1 LTISRNFNSIKIG
14 LASPEHV
21 KKWSH
26 GEVKKPETINYRTLK
41 PEKDGL
47 FCEKIFGPI
56 KDWECSCGKYKRIR
70 YKGVICDRCGVEVTK
85 SITRR
90 ERMGHIKLASPVSHV
105 WYFKAIPSPLSLL
118 LDIPPRNLEKILY
131 FAPDRRREQL
141 FEVIESDETDLERG
155 DIILEAEYRIHKKYN
170 EKLKAEPVYNINKI
184 KMFSHKTGDVISEE
198 EDQNLQKIFGKIFY
212 QKELLFP
219 VSEEEKPENEE
230 EKEEIE
236 EESRNAKE
244 EAKEELTDNK
254 ETQYRITKIDGLI
267 SETNLKRL
275 EEEKNLSLQAKLST
289 QNIEESCYIVINPGN
304 TSYKTGEIILEVEK
318 LILSNYDP
326 EFKAG
331 IGAEAI
337 KGLLKELTLD
347 KLTLELREELKKTSG
362 QKMKKI
368 IKRLQIVEAFRKSHC
383 KPEWMILEIIP
394 VIPPDLRPMVQLEG
408 GRFATSDLNDLYR
421 RVINRNNRLKRLL
434 ELGAPEIIIK
444 NEKRMLQEAVD
455 ALIDNGR
462 RGRAVLGAGN
472 RPLKS
477 LSDMLKGKKGRFRQ
491 NLLGKRVDYSGRSV
505 IVVGPNLKFYQCGL
519 PKKMALELFKP
530 YVMRE
535 LVAQDLAHNIKT
547 AKKIVEKGKPE
558 VWSILKEIVENRPIL
573 LNRAPTLHRLGIQA
587 FKPILVEGNAIQIH
601 PLVCAAFNAD
611 FDGDQMA
618 VHVPLS
624 TEAQAEAEIL
634 MLSSNN
640 ILSPANGLPIAL
652 PSQDII
658 LGCYYLTMRE
668 SGQKGEGKIFGNPNE
683 AIRAY
688 EDGIVDLHA
697 KIKYKIHNSLK
708 GTTVGRIIFNEIFP
722 DDMDFIS
729 LTVTKKSLEKIIS
742 FVYRK
747 YGKEV
752 TVDILDKIKKIG
764 FNFSTSSGISIGVVD
779 LEIPSQKDKILEVTE
794 KEVDKIQEQ
803 YNYGLIMDDEREQK
817 IVNTWTKAAD
827 DVVDAILKNLS
838 KFNPLYIMADSGAR
852 GSKRQIGQLAGMRGL
867 MADPSGKIIE
877 FPIRSN
883 FRDGLSVLEYFISTH
898 GARKGLA
905 DTALR
910 TSKSGYLTR
919 RLVDV
924 AQDAIIREEDCGT
937 SDGIII
943 RAFQDDGNIIE
954 TLEERLVGRITQ
966 EEVLD
971 PKSGEALVELGEEI
985 DEKSAKKISEAGIKE
1000 VKVRSVL
1007 TCRAEHGICAKCYG
1021 KDMATGKLANIGE
1034 AVGVIAAQSIGEPGT
1049 QLTLRT
1055 FHTGGVKISG
1065 EDITLG
1071 LPRVEQLFEVRK
1083 PKKQAVISEING
1095 IVEEIITD
1103 SDDRK
1108 QVVIN
1113 PETSKEDKDSNGEK
1127 KKNYNIPFELRL
1139 TVEKGQ
1145 KIRAGERLTVGFID
1159 PHDIL
1164 KIQGIKAVQEYLLKE
1179 IQAVYRSQGVKIND
1193 KHIETI
1199 IRQIARLNMIYVRSA
1214 RDSELLSG
1222 ELVYISDFEKA
1233 NEKVVEEN
1241 KEINKKNRELLA
1253 NKKTISSL
1261 VNNKIGEVIVKEGEV
1276 ITDKVI
1282 PKIEASDFTALI
1294 VEDKENKQHVIVK
1307 GENSLIERI
1316 TGNILVSGIENNI
1329 QGNGTETYNPNDSKI
1344 KFNEI
1349 IDKEM
1354 AVNIANSDIRTIS
1367 YARPDIYEKI
1377 ENRITAENIINP
1389 EDSQVLVSANKQ
1401 LTSSEVDKII
1411 KVKVDTIK
1419 IWEETKEISIR
1430 DGLVKSIK
1438 DEIIGRPIGEDIK
1451 DPISG
1456 NIIADKD
1463 QIISK
1468 NLIKKILLYKL
1479 SDLPLEDGRYFSL
1492 EGRTLEFLYDKAVG
1506 KIAALDILDPETG
1519 EVIINGGK
1527 KITRNHATEICNR
1540 HLDLI
1545 KVRANNKVTC
1555 INIIENVGFIRR
1567 KKFVAVGMPIIQG
1580 ITQASLSTESFL
1592 SAASFQRTTH
1602 VLTNASIKGK
1612 VDKLYGLKENVIIGN
1627 IVPAGTGLNKY
1638 REIEVDY
1645 SHVEEEKME
1654 EIFKEAEGEQ
1664 EKSEADIFKEEDRG
1678 SKEKISDPTTDQ
1690 ESELNQENRETKDKK
1705 SINNG

>member
-1 LTISRNFNSIKIG
+1 LTILRSFNSIKIG
-14 LASPEHV
+14 LASPDQV

-47 FCEKIFGPI
+47 FCEKIFGPV

-70 YKGVICDRCGVEVTK
+70 YKGVICDRCGVEITK

-141 FEVIESDETDLERG
+141 FEVIESGETGLEKG
-155 DIILEAEYRIHKKYN
+155 EIILEVEYRIHKKYN
-170 EKLKAEPVYNINKI
+170 EKLKAEPIYNINKI
-184 KMFSHKTGDVISEE
+184 KMLSHKIGDVISEE

-219 VSEEEKPENEE
+219 ISEEEKSENEE
-230 EKEEIE
+230 EKEE
-236 EESRNAKE
+236 AKE
-244 EAKEELTDNK
+244 EIKKAKDEDKREVIDNK
-254 ETQYRITKIDGLI
+254 EIQYRITKIDGLI
-267 SETNLKRL
+267 SETNLKKL
-275 EEEKNLSLQAKLST
+275 EEEKELSLQSKLAT
-289 QNIEESCYIVINPGN
+289 QNIEESCYIVIHSGN
-304 TSYKTGEIILEVEK
+304 STYERGEMILEVEK
-318 LILSNYDP
+318 LLLSHYDP
-326 EFKAG
+326 EFKAS

-337 KGLLKELTLD
+337 KDLLKELTLD

-362 QKMKKI
+362 QKTKKI

-383 KPEWMILEIIP
+383 KPEWMILETIP

-477 LSDMLKGKKGRFRQ
+477 LSDLLKGKKGRFRQ

-505 IVVGPNLKFYQCGL
+505 IVVGPNLKFHQCGL

-535 LVAQDLAHNIKT
+535 LVSQDLAHNIKT

-558 VWSILKEIVENRPIL
+558 VWSILKEIVEDRPIL

-587 FKPILVEGNAIQIH
+587 FKPVLVEGNAIQIH

-618 VHVPLS
+618 VHIPLS
-624 TEAQAEAEIL
+624 MEAQAEAEIL

-668 SGQKGEGKIFGNPNE
+668 SGKKGEGSIFGNPNE

-688 EDGIVDLHA
+688 EDGFIELHA
-697 KIKYKIHNSLK
+697 KIKYKTQNSIK
-708 GTTVGRIIFNEIFP
+708 ETSTGRIIFNEIFP
-722 DDMDFIS
+722 DDMDFIN
-729 LTVTKKSLEKIIS
+729 LTITKKSLEKIIS
-742 FVYRK
+742 FIYRK

-752 TVDILDKIKKIG
+752 TVDILDKIKKLG
-764 FNFSTSSGISIGVVD
+764 FNFATSSGISISVVD
-779 LEIPSQKDKILEVTE
+779 LEIPSQKDKILEMTE

-817 IVNTWTKAAD
+817 IVNAWTKAAD
-827 DVVDAILKNLS
+827 EVVNAILKNLN

-924 AQDAIIREEDCGT
+924 AQDAIIREEDCNT

-943 RAFQDDGNIIE
+943 RAFQDDGNVIE
-954 TLEERLVGRITQ
+954 TLEERLIGRITQ
-966 EEVLD
+966 EEVID
-971 PKSGEALVELGEEI
+971 SKTGEVLVELGEEI

-1007 TCRAEHGICAKCYG
+1007 TCRAEHGLCAKCYG
-1021 KDMATGKLANIGE
+1021 KDMASGKLVNIGE

-1095 IVEEIITD
+1095 IVEEIINS
-1103 SDDRK
+1103 SDNKK

-1113 PETSKEDKDSNGEK
+1113 PETLKENKDSNGK
-1127 KKNYNIPFELRL
+1127 KIYNIPPELRL

-1145 KIRAGERLTVGFID
+1145 KIKAGERLTVGFID

-1193 KHIETI
+1193 KHVETI

-1241 KEINKKNRELLA
+1241 KEINKKNRELLVD
-1253 NKKTISSL
+1253 KKTISSL
-1261 VNNKIGEVIVKEGEV
+1261 VNIKTGEVIVKEGEV
-1276 ITDKVI
+1276 IASKII
-1282 PKIEASDFTALI
+1282 PRIETSDFTTLI
-1294 VEDKENKQHVIVK
+1294 VEDQENKQYIIVK
-1307 GENSLIERI
+1307 GENFFIEKI
-1316 TGNILVSGIENNI
+1316 TGNVLVNGIKNNI
-1329 QGNGTETYNPNDSKI
+1329 QDDSAETYNLNNPKL
-1344 KFNEI
+1344 KYNEI
-1349 IDKEM
+1349 IDKET

-1367 YARPDIYEKI
+1367 YARPDIYENI
-1377 ENRITAENIINP
+1377 ESKITAEDIINP
-1389 EDSQVLVSANKQ
+1389 EGSQVIVSANKQ

-1411 KVKVDTIK
+1411 KAKVDRIK
-1419 IWEETKEISIR
+1419 IWEEIKEISIR
-1430 DGLVKSIK
+1430 DGLIKSIK

-1456 NIIADKD
+1456 NIIAEKD

-1479 SDLPLEDGRYFSL
+1479 SDLPLEDGRYLSL
-1492 EGRTLEFLYDKAVG
+1492 EGRTLELLYDKAVG
-1506 KIAALDILDPETG
+1506 KVAALDILDPETG

-1527 KITRNHATEICNR
+1527 KITKSHVTEICNR
-1540 HLDLI
+1540 HIDLI
-1545 KVRANNKVTC
+1545 KVRANNKTV
-1555 INIIENVGFIRR
+1555 NIDIVENVGFIRR
-1567 KKFVAVGMPIIQG
+1567 KKLVAVGMPIIQG

-1612 VDKLYGLKENVIIGN
+1612 IDKLYGLKENVIIGS
-1627 IVPAGTGLNKY
+1627 IIPAGTGLNKY
-1638 REIEVDY
+1638 EEIEVDY
-1645 SHVEEEKME
+1645 SHEEVEKMQ
-1654 EIFKEAEGEQ
+1654 EIFKKAEGEQ
-1664 EKSEADIFKEEDRG
+1664 NKNEIGIFKEEDEG
-1678 SKEKISDPTTDQ
+1678 DKEKISDYITDQ
-1690 ESELNQENRETKDKK
+1690 EPE
-1705 SINNG
+1705 IN

>member
-1 LTISRNFNSIKIG
+1 LTILKSFNSIKIG
-14 LASPEHV
+14 LASPEQV

-26 GEVKKPETINYRTLK
+26 GEVKKPETINYRTLR

-47 FCEKIFGPI
+47 FCERIFGPV

-118 LDIPPRNLEKILY
+118 LDISPRNLEKILY
-131 FAPDRRREQL
+131 YAPDRRREQL
-141 FEVIESDETDLERG
+141 FEVIEKDNTDLEKG

-170 EKLKAEPVYNINKI
+170 GNFNAEPVYNINKVKI
-184 KMFSHKTGDVISEE
+184 FSHKIGDVISEE
-198 EDQNLQKIFGKIFY
+198 EDQDLQKIFGKIFY

-219 VSEEEKPENEE
+219 ANKEEESDEGEA
-230 EKEEIE
+230 EKEEVEEGIKEIKE
-236 EESRNAKE
+236 EEVESKE
-244 EAKEELTDNK
+244 A
-254 ETQYRITKIDGLI
+254 QYRITKINGLI

-275 EEEKNLSLQAKLST
+275 EEEKNLSLRAKLAT
-289 QNIEESCYIVINPGN
+289 QNIEESCYIVIHPGS
-304 TSYKTGEIILEVEK
+304 TPYKRGEIILEIEK
-318 LILSNYDP
+318 LLLSNYDP

-337 KGLLKELTLD
+337 KELLKELTLD
-347 KLTLELREELKKTSG
+347 KLTLELREELKKTTG
-362 QKMKKI
+362 QKTKKI
-368 IKRLQIVEAFRKSHC
+368 IKRLQIVEAFRKSNC
-383 KPEWMILEIIP
+383 KPEWMVLEIIP

-462 RGRAVLGAGN
+462 RGRAVLGTGN

-505 IVVGPNLKFYQCGL
+505 IVAGPNLKFYQCGL

-535 LVAQDLAHNIKT
+535 LVAKDLAHNIKT

-558 VWSILKEIVENRPIL
+558 VWSILKDIVEDHPVL

-587 FKPILVEGNAIQIH
+587 FKPVLVEGNAIQIH
-601 PLVCAAFNAD
+601 PLVCSAFNAD

-624 TEAQAEAEIL
+624 PEAQAEAEIL

-668 SGQKGEGKIFGNPNE
+668 SEQKGEGKIFGNFDE

-688 EDGIVDLHA
+688 EDGFIDLHA
-697 KIKYKIHNSLK
+697 KIKCKIHNSLK
-708 GTTVGRIIFNEIFP
+708 STTAGRIIFNEIFP
-722 DDMDFIS
+722 DGMDFIN
-729 LTVTKKSLEKIIS
+729 LTITKKSLEKIIS

-747 YGKEV
+747 YGKEI
-752 TVDILDKIKKIG
+752 TVDILDKIKKLG
-764 FNFSTSSGISIGVVD
+764 FNFATSSGISIGIVD
-779 LEIPSQKDKILEVTE
+779 LEIPSQKDEILEVAE

-817 IVNTWTKAAD
+817 IVNAWTQAAN
-827 DVVDAILKNLS
+827 DVVDAILKNLD

-943 RAFQDDGNIIE
+943 RAFQDDGNVIE

-966 EEVLD
+966 EEVID
-971 PKSGEALVELGEEI
+971 PKTGEVLVGLGEEI
-985 DEKSAKKISEAGIKE
+985 DERSAKKISETGIKE

-1007 TCRAEHGICAKCYG
+1007 TCRAEHGICVKCYG
-1021 KDMATGKLANIGE
+1021 KDMATGKLVNIGE

-1055 FHTGGVKISG
+1055 FHTGGVKITG

-1095 IVEEIITD
+1095 IVEEIITENNYK
-1103 SDDRK
+1103 K

-1113 PETSKEDKDSNGEK
+1113 PETSKENKNPVEEK
-1127 KKNYNIPFELRL
+1127 KKIYNVSPDLRL
-1139 TVEKGQ
+1139 IVEKGQ
-1145 KIRAGERLTVGFID
+1145 KVKAGERLTVGFID

-1179 IQAVYRSQGVKIND
+1179 IQAVYRSQGVKISD

-1222 ELVYISDFEKA
+1222 ELVYVSDFEKA
-1233 NEKVVEEN
+1233 NKKVVEEN
-1241 KEINKKNRELLA
+1241 EEISKKNRELLE
-1253 NKKTISSL
+1253 NKKTIFSV
-1261 VNNKIGEVIVKEGEV
+1261 VNAKTGEVIVKEGEV
-1276 ITDKVI
+1276 ITNKVI
-1282 PKIEASDFTALI
+1282 PKIETSDFTALV
-1294 VEDKENKQHVIVK
+1294 VEDQESKQFTIVK
-1307 GENSLIERI
+1307 GENLFIERI
-1316 TGNILVSGIENNI
+1316 TGNILVGEIKDNN
-1329 QGNGTETYNPNDSKI
+1329 QKNNTEVDSLSDSNI
-1344 KFNEI
+1344 KFNEVI
-1349 IDKEM
+1349 SKEM
-1354 AVNIANSDIRTIS
+1354 GVEIANSDIRIIS
-1367 YARPDIYEKI
+1367 CAKPDIYEKI
-1377 ENRITAENIINP
+1377 KDRITAADIINP

-1401 LTSSEVDKII
+1401 LTSLEVGKIKKTKVDRI
-1411 KVKVDTIK
+1411 KV
-1419 IWEETKEISIR
+1419 WEEIKEISVR
-1430 DGLVKSIK
+1430 DGLIKLIK
-1438 DEIIGRPIGEDIK
+1438 DEIVGRSIGEDIK

-1456 NIIADKD
+1456 NIIAAKD

-1479 SDLPLEDGRYFSL
+1479 SELPLEDGRYFSL
-1492 EGRTLEFLYDKAVG
+1492 EGRTLEFLYDNAVG
-1506 KIAALDILDPETG
+1506 KVAALDILDPETG

-1527 KITRNHATEICNR
+1527 KITRDDATEICNR

-1545 KVRANNKVTC
+1545 KVRANNKIAC
-1555 INIIENVGFIRR
+1555 INIIENVGFIKR

-1627 IVPAGTGLNKY
+1627 IIPAGTGLDRY

-1645 SHVEEEKME
+1645 SHEEEEKVE
-1654 EIFKEAEGEQ
+1654 EIFKQAEGEQ
-1664 EKSEADIFKEEDRG
+1664 EKKEINIFKEEDEG
-1678 SKEKISDPTTDQ
+1678 SKEKISDQITDQ
-1690 ESELNQENRETKDKK
+1690 EQELN
-1705 SINNG
+1705 

>member
-1 LTISRNFNSIKIG
+1 LGNSGNFNSIKIG
-14 LASPEHV
+14 LASPEEI
-21 KKWSH
+21 KRWSY

-47 FCEKIFGPI
+47 FCERIFGPV

-90 ERMGHIKLASPVSHV
+90 ERMGHIDLASPVSHI

-118 LDIPPRNLEKILY
+118 LDISPRNLEKILY
-131 FAPDRRREQL
+131 FAPERKREQL
-141 FEVIESDETDLERG
+141 YEVIEADGSGLEKG
-155 DIILEAEYRIHKKYN
+155 DIILDLEYQIHKKYN
-170 EKLKAEPVYNINKI
+170 ERLVAEPVYQVNKLKIFPYKVGNI
-184 KMFSHKTGDVISEE
+184 ISEKD
-198 EDQNLQKIFGKIFY
+198 DQKLRTKFGGIFY
-212 QKELLFP
+212 QRELVFPAAKEENEIDKIIEGEDVENKEEILED
-219 VSEEEKPENEE
+219 SEKKYRIIKIVGLISASNLNKIENEE
-230 EKEEIE
+230 
-236 EESRNAKE
+236 
-244 EAKEELTDNK
+244 
-254 ETQYRITKIDGLI
+254 G
-267 SETNLKRL
+267 
-275 EEEKNLSLQAKLST
+275 LSLQAKVAN
-289 QNIEESCYIVINPGN
+289 QNIEESCYIVIDPGK
-304 TSYKTGEIILEVEK
+304 TSHKRGDIILEVEK
-318 LILSNYDP
+318 NLLERYDP

-331 IGAEAI
+331 IGAGAI
-337 KGLLKELTLD
+337 KELLKGINLD
-347 KLTLELREELKKTSG
+347 KLALELREGLKKSSG

-368 IKRLQIVEAFRKSHC
+368 IKRLQIVEAFRISNC
-383 KPEWMILEIIP
+383 KPEWMILDVIP

-505 IVVGPNLKFYQCGL
+505 IVAGPDLKFYQCGL

-535 LVAQDLAHNIKT
+535 LVARDLAHNIKT
-547 AKKIVEKGKPE
+547 AKKMVEKERPE
-558 VWSILKEIVENRPIL
+558 VWSILKDITEEHPVL

-587 FKPILVEGNAIQIH
+587 FKPVLVEGNAIQIH

-618 VHVPLS
+618 IHIPLS
-624 TEAQAEAEIL
+624 SEAQAEAQIL

-668 SGQKGEGKIFGNPNE
+668 SGKKGEGKIFANYDE
-683 AIRAY
+683 IIRAY
-688 EDGIVDLHA
+688 DEGIIDLHA
-697 KIKYKIHNSLK
+697 KVKCRVQNSLK
-708 GTTVGRIIFNEIFP
+708 DTTAGRVIFNEVLP
-722 DDMDFIS
+722 DDMDFVN
-729 LTVTKKSLEKIIS
+729 LTINKKSLEKIIS
-742 FVYRK
+742 FIYRK
-747 YGKEV
+747 YGKKV
-752 TVDILDKIKKIG
+752 TVEVLDKIKKLG
-764 FNFSTSSGISIGVVD
+764 FNFSTSSGMSIGVVD
-779 LEIPSQKDKILEVTE
+779 LEIPSEKTKILEEAE

-803 YNYGLIMDDEREQK
+803 YNYGLIMEDEREQK
-817 IVNTWTKAAD
+817 IINAWTKASNE
-827 DVVDAILKNLS
+827 VVDAILKNLT

-924 AQDAIIREEDCGT
+924 AQDVIVRELDCGT
-937 SDGIII
+937 TDGIII
-943 RAFQDDGNIIE
+943 RAFQEDGNIIE
-954 TLEERLVGRITQ
+954 SLSERLVGRIVQ
-966 EEVLD
+966 EDVIEPKTGKVLV
-971 PKSGEALVELGEEI
+971 KIGEEI
-985 DEKSAKKISEAGIKE
+985 DEEKAKKISDAGIKE

-1007 TCRAEHGICAKCYG
+1007 TCMAKHGVCAKCYG
-1021 KDMATGKLANIGE
+1021 KDMATGELVNIGE

-1055 FHTGGVKISG
+1055 FHTGGIKITG

-1095 IVEEIITD
+1095 KVDGIIKEND
-1103 SDDRK
+1103 GRK
-1108 QVVIN
+1108 KVVIS
-1113 PETSKEDKDSNGEK
+1113 PESSEVNLNSSEEK
-1127 KKNYNIPFELRL
+1127 KKTYYIPADLRII
-1139 TVEKGQ
+1139 VENGQ
-1145 KIRAGERLTVGFID
+1145 KVKAGERLTVGFID
-1159 PHDIL
+1159 PHEIL

-1179 IQAVYRSQGVKIND
+1179 IQAVYRSQGVNIND

-1199 IRQIARLNMIYVRSA
+1199 IRQIARLNMIYIRSA

-1222 ELVYISDFEKA
+1222 ELVYVSDFEKA
-1233 NEKVVEEN
+1233 NKKVMEDNKKIIDKNKELLEN
-1241 KEINKKNRELLA
+1241 KKLISPLINI
-1253 NKKTISSL
+1253 KT
-1261 VNNKIGEVIVKEGEV
+1261 GEVIVKEGEV
-1276 ITDKVI
+1276 IDSKII
-1282 PKIEASDFTALI
+1282 PKIEAAEFNELYMVDQ
-1294 VEDKENKQHVIVK
+1294 ENKKYTILK
-1307 GENSLIERI
+1307 GENSFIERI
-1316 TGNILVSGIENNI
+1316 MGSILVDKIEEHIQDESVRNEQNSHNIKTNNGVI
-1329 QGNGTETYNPNDSKI
+1329 N
-1344 KFNEI
+1344 NEI
-1349 IDKEM
+1349 ALSI
-1354 AVNIANSDIRTIS
+1354 VNNDIRLINCI
-1367 YARPDIYEKI
+1367 RPGIYE
-1377 ENRITAENIINP
+1377 ELEGRIVAEDIIDP
-1389 EDSQVLVSANKQ
+1389 EDGQIIVSKNKQ
-1401 LTSSEVDKII
+1401 LDSSDIDKII
-1411 KVKVDTIK
+1411 HAKINEIKVWQEI
-1419 IWEETKEISIR
+1419 KEISIR
-1430 DGLVKSIK
+1430 DGLIKLLK
-1438 DEIIGRPIGEDIK
+1438 DEIIGQPIGEDFV
-1451 DPISG
+1451 DPVSG
-1456 NIIADKD
+1456 NVIATKG
-1463 QIISK
+1463 QPISK
-1468 NLIKKILLYKL
+1468 NLIKKTL
-1479 SDLPLEDGRYFSL
+1479 SAKISDIPLEDGRYFSL
-1492 EGRTLEFLYDKAVG
+1492 EGRILEFIYKNVVG
-1506 KIAALDILDPETG
+1506 KIAALDIIDTDSG
-1519 EVIINGGK
+1519 NVIIKAGK
-1527 KITRNHATEICNR
+1527 KIDQNDATEICEKYIN
-1540 HLDLI
+1540 LI
-1545 KVRANNKVTC
+1545 CVRKNEKRIAV
-1555 INIIENVGFIRR
+1555 NIVENIGFIRR
-1567 KKFVAVGMPIIQG
+1567 KKLPAIGVPIIQG

-1612 VDKLYGLKENVIIGN
+1612 EDRLYGLKENVIIGN
-1627 IVPAGTGLNKY
+1627 IIPAGTGLNMYNKIDIDFP
-1638 REIEVDY
+1638 R
-1645 SHVEEEKME
+1645 EEEKVE
-1654 EIFKEAEGEQ
+1654 EIFKDINKGQ
-1664 EKSEADIFKEEDRG
+1664 EEKEVDIFK
-1678 SKEKISDPTTDQ
+1678 KEKEDEETIATDKSDKKL
-1690 ESELNQENRETKDKK
+1690 ESNLENKETKNEK
-1705 SINNG
+1705 SSD

>member
-1 LTISRNFNSIKIG
+1 LGISGNFKSIKIG
-14 LASPEHV
+14 LVSPEEIR
-21 KKWSH
+21 KWSH

-47 FCEKIFGPI
+47 FCERIFGPV

-70 YKGVICDRCGVEVTK
+70 YKGVICDRCGVEITK

-90 ERMGHIKLASPVSHV
+90 ERMGHIELASPVSHV

-118 LDIPPRNLEKILY
+118 LDVPPRNLEKIFY

-141 FEVIESDETDLERG
+141 FEVVESDNTGLEKG
-155 DIILEAEYRIHKKYN
+155 DIILDLEYRIHKKYN
-170 EKLKAEPVYNINKI
+170 EKLKAEPVYHINKI
-184 KMFSHKTGDVISEE
+184 KIFPHKIGDLILAE
-198 EDQNLQKIFGKIFY
+198 EDQELQKKFGKVFY
-212 QKELLFP
+212 QKELLFT
-219 VSEEEKPENEE
+219 VEEGEIKTEEIIEETVEEKKEVKKETLEN
-230 EKEEIE
+230 K
-236 EESRNAKE
+236 
-244 EAKEELTDNK
+244 EAK
-254 ETQYRITKIDGLI
+254 YRITKIDGLI
-267 SETNLKRL
+267 SESNLNRL
-275 EEEKNLSLQAKLST
+275 EEEQSLSLQAKLDT
-289 QNIEESCYIVINPGN
+289 QNIEESCYIVIHPGN
-304 TSYKTGEIILEVEK
+304 TSYKRGEIILELENT
-318 LILSNYDP
+318 LLSHYDS

-337 KGLLKELTLD
+337 KELLQELNLD
-347 KLTLELREELKKTSG
+347 KLALVLREELKKSSG
-362 QKMKKI
+362 QKMKKF
-368 IKRLQIVEAFRKSHC
+368 IKRLQIVEAFRKSNY
-383 KPEWMILEIIP
+383 KPDWMILDVIP

-434 ELGAPEIIIK
+434 EIGAPEIIIK

-535 LVAQDLAHNIKT
+535 LVTQDLAHNIKT
-547 AKKIVEKGKPE
+547 AKKIVEKEKPE
-558 VWSILKEIVENRPIL
+558 VWSILEDIIKEHPIL

-587 FKPILVEGNAIQIH
+587 FKPVLVEGNAIQIH

-624 TEAQAEAEIL
+624 QEAQAEAEVL

-640 ILSPANGLPIAL
+640 ILSPANGSPIAL

-658 LGCYYLTMRE
+658 LGCYYLTMRG
-668 SGQKGEGKIFGNPNE
+668 SGEKGEGKIFGNSNE

-688 EDGIVDLHA
+688 EDGIVGLHA
-697 KIKYKIHNSLK
+697 KIKYRLHNSLK
-708 GTTVGRIIFNEIFP
+708 DTTIGRIIFNEVLP
-722 DDMDFIS
+722 KDMEFVN
-729 LTVTKKSLEKIIS
+729 LTINKKSVEKIIS
-742 FVYRK
+742 FIYRK
-747 YGKEV
+747 YGAEL
-752 TVDILDKIKKIG
+752 TVESLDKIKQLG
-764 FNFSTSSGISIGVVD
+764 FNFATSSGISIGVVD
-779 LEIPSQKDKILEVTE
+779 LEIPSEKNKILEAAE

-817 IVNTWTKAAD
+817 IINAWTKAANE
-827 DVVDAILKNLS
+827 VVDAILRNLS

-937 SDGIII
+937 NDGIII
-943 RAFQDDGNIIE
+943 RAFQEDGNIIE
-954 TLEERLVGRITQ
+954 TLEERLVGRIVQ
-966 EEVLD
+966 EDVID
-971 PKSGEALVELGEEI
+971 PKTEKVLIKLGEEI
-985 DEKSAKKISEAGIKE
+985 DEEQTKKIVEAGIKE

-1007 TCRAEHGICAKCYG
+1007 TCRAEHGVCAKCYG
-1021 KDMATGKLANIGE
+1021 KDMATGKLVNIGE

-1055 FHTGGVKISG
+1055 FHTGGVKITG

-1071 LPRVEQLFEVRK
+1071 LPRVEQLFEVRR
-1083 PKKQAVISEING
+1083 PKKQAIISEING
-1095 IVEEIITD
+1095 VVEEIVNENNN
-1103 SDDRK
+1103 RK
-1108 QVVIN
+1108 RVVIN
-1113 PETSKEDKDSNGEK
+1113 PEIPKEDKAITEEK
-1127 KKNYNIPFELRL
+1127 NKIYNIPPDLRL
-1139 TVEKGQ
+1139 IVEKGQ
-1145 KIRAGERLTVGFID
+1145 KVSAGERLTIGFVD
-1159 PHDIL
+1159 PHEIL

-1179 IQAVYRSQGVKIND
+1179 VQAVYRSQGVNIND

-1233 NEKVVEEN
+1233 NRKVAEQN
-1241 KEINKKNRELLA
+1241 KEVAKQNRELLE
-1253 NKKTISSL
+1253 NKKAISSL
-1261 VNNKIGEVIVKEGEV
+1261 INNKTEEVLVKKGEI
-1276 ITDKVI
+1276 ITNKII
-1282 PKIEASDFTALI
+1282 PKIETNQFITLM
-1294 VEDKENKQHVIVK
+1294 VEDQENKKYAIVR
-1307 GENSLIERI
+1307 GEDSFIERI
-1316 TGNILVSGIENNI
+1316 TDNILIDVIKDNIKAGMEIDTLGDYKINVNKIISKETAIDIADSGIRMI
-1329 QGNGTETYNPNDSKI
+1329 SCIRPN
-1344 KFNEI
+1344 
-1349 IDKEM
+1349 
-1354 AVNIANSDIRTIS
+1354 
-1367 YARPDIYEKI
+1367 IYEKM
-1377 ENRITAENIINP
+1377 EGRIIAENIIDP
-1389 EDSQVLVSANKQ
+1389 ENSQILLSENKQ
-1401 LTSSEVDKII
+1401 LTSSEIDKII
-1411 KVKVDTIK
+1411 KAKVNEIK
-1419 IWEETKEISIR
+1419 LWEEVKEISIK
-1430 DGLVKSIK
+1430 DGLIKLVK
-1438 DEIIGRPIGEDIK
+1438 DEIIGQPIAQDIK
-1451 DPISG
+1451 DPVTG
-1456 NIIADKD
+1456 NIIAAKG

-1468 NLIKKILLYKL
+1468 NLIKKVLLAKL

-1492 EGRTLEFLYDKAVG
+1492 EGRTLEFIYDKVAG

-1519 EVIINGGK
+1519 KIIISAGK
-1527 KITRNHATEICNR
+1527 KITKNDATEICSK

-1545 KVRANNKVTC
+1545 RVRTNNKATC
-1555 INIIENVGFIRR
+1555 FDIIENVGFIRR
-1567 KKFVAVGMPIIQG
+1567 KKFPAVGMPIIQG

-1592 SAASFQRTTH
+1592 SAASFQRTIH

-1612 VDKLYGLKENVIIGN
+1612 EDKLYGLKENVIIGN
-1627 IVPAGTGLNKY
+1627 IIPAGTGLNKY
-1638 REIEVDY
+1638 GGIEVDFL
-1645 SHVEEEKME
+1645 HEEEEKVE
-1654 EIFKEAEGEQ
+1654 GIFKEVEREQ
-1664 EKSEADIFKEEDRG
+1664 KGKEVNIFKEKNEDN
-1678 SKEKISDPTTDQ
+1678 KEQIT
-1690 ESELNQENRETKDKK
+1690 NN
-1705 SINNG
+1705 SIIQGP

>member
-1 LTISRNFNSIKIG
+1 LGISGNFKSIKIG
-14 LASPEHV
+14 LVSPEEIR
-21 KKWSH
+21 KWSH

-47 FCEKIFGPI
+47 FCERIFGPV

-70 YKGVICDRCGVEVTK
+70 YKGVICDRCGVEITK

-90 ERMGHIKLASPVSHV
+90 ERMGHIELASPVSHV

-118 LDIPPRNLEKILY
+118 LDVPPRNLEKIFY

-141 FEVIESDETDLERG
+141 FEVVESDNTGLEKG
-155 DIILEAEYRIHKKYN
+155 DIILDLEYRIHKKYN
-170 EKLKAEPVYNINKI
+170 EKLKAEPVYHINKI
-184 KMFSHKTGDVISEE
+184 KIFPHKIGDLILAE
-198 EDQNLQKIFGKIFY
+198 EDQELQKKFGKVFY
-212 QKELLFP
+212 QKELLFT
-219 VSEEEKPENEE
+219 VEEGEIKTEEIIEETVEEKKEVKKETLEN
-230 EKEEIE
+230 K
-236 EESRNAKE
+236 
-244 EAKEELTDNK
+244 EAK
-254 ETQYRITKIDGLI
+254 YRITKIDGLI
-267 SETNLKRL
+267 SESNLNRL
-275 EEEKNLSLQAKLST
+275 EEEQSLSLQAKLDT
-289 QNIEESCYIVINPGN
+289 QNIEESCYIVIHPGN
-304 TSYKTGEIILEVEK
+304 TSYKRGEIILELENT
-318 LILSNYDP
+318 LLSHYDS

-337 KGLLKELTLD
+337 KELLQELNLD
-347 KLTLELREELKKTSG
+347 KLALVLREELKKSSG
-362 QKMKKI
+362 QKMKKF
-368 IKRLQIVEAFRKSHC
+368 IKRLQIVEAFRKSNY
-383 KPEWMILEIIP
+383 KPDWMILDVIP

-434 ELGAPEIIIK
+434 EIGAPEIIIK

-535 LVAQDLAHNIKT
+535 LVTQDLAHNIKT
-547 AKKIVEKGKPE
+547 AKKIVEKEKPE
-558 VWSILKEIVENRPIL
+558 VWSILEDIIKEHPIL

-587 FKPILVEGNAIQIH
+587 FKPVLVEGNAIQIH

-624 TEAQAEAEIL
+624 QEAQAEAEVL

-640 ILSPANGLPIAL
+640 ILSPANGSPIAL

-658 LGCYYLTMRE
+658 LGCYYLTMRG
-668 SGQKGEGKIFGNPNE
+668 SGEKGEGKIFGNSNE

-688 EDGIVDLHA
+688 EDGIVGLHA
-697 KIKYKIHNSLK
+697 KIKYRLHNSLK
-708 GTTVGRIIFNEIFP
+708 DTTIGRIIFNEVLP
-722 DDMDFIS
+722 KDMEFVN
-729 LTVTKKSLEKIIS
+729 LTINKKSVEKIIS
-742 FVYRK
+742 FIYRK
-747 YGKEV
+747 YGAEL
-752 TVDILDKIKKIG
+752 TVESLDKIKQLG
-764 FNFSTSSGISIGVVD
+764 FNFATSSGISIGVVD
-779 LEIPSQKDKILEVTE
+779 LEIPSEKNKILEVAE

-817 IVNTWTKAAD
+817 IINAWTKAANE
-827 DVVDAILKNLS
+827 VVDAILRNLS

-937 SDGIII
+937 NDGIII
-943 RAFQDDGNIIE
+943 RAFQEDGNIIE
-954 TLEERLVGRITQ
+954 TLEERLVGRIVQ
-966 EEVLD
+966 EDVID
-971 PKSGEALVELGEEI
+971 PKTEKVLIKLGEEI
-985 DEKSAKKISEAGIKE
+985 DEEQTKKIVEAGIKE

-1007 TCRAEHGICAKCYG
+1007 TCRAEHGVCAKCYG
-1021 KDMATGKLANIGE
+1021 KDMATGKLVNIGE

-1055 FHTGGVKISG
+1055 FHTGGVKITG

-1071 LPRVEQLFEVRK
+1071 LPRVEQLFEVRR
-1083 PKKQAVISEING
+1083 PKKQAIISEING
-1095 IVEEIITD
+1095 VVEEIVNENNN
-1103 SDDRK
+1103 RK
-1108 QVVIN
+1108 RVVIN
-1113 PETSKEDKDSNGEK
+1113 PEIPKEDKAITEEK
-1127 KKNYNIPFELRL
+1127 NKIYNIPPDLRL
-1139 TVEKGQ
+1139 IVEKGQ
-1145 KIRAGERLTVGFID
+1145 KVSAGERLTIGFVD
-1159 PHDIL
+1159 PHEIL

-1179 IQAVYRSQGVKIND
+1179 VQAVYRSQGVNIND

-1233 NEKVVEEN
+1233 NRKVAEQN
-1241 KEINKKNRELLA
+1241 KEVAKQNRELLE
-1253 NKKTISSL
+1253 NKKAISSL
-1261 VNNKIGEVIVKEGEV
+1261 INNKTEEVLVKKGEI
-1276 ITDKVI
+1276 ITNKII
-1282 PKIEASDFTALI
+1282 PKIETNQFITLM
-1294 VEDKENKQHVIVK
+1294 VEDQENKKYAIVR
-1307 GENSLIERI
+1307 GEDSFIERI
-1316 TGNILVSGIENNI
+1316 TDNILIDVIKDNIKAGMEIDTLGDYKINVNKIISKETAIDIADSGIRMI
-1329 QGNGTETYNPNDSKI
+1329 SCIRPN
-1344 KFNEI
+1344 
-1349 IDKEM
+1349 
-1354 AVNIANSDIRTIS
+1354 
-1367 YARPDIYEKI
+1367 IYEKM
-1377 ENRITAENIINP
+1377 EGRIIAENIIDP
-1389 EDSQVLVSANKQ
+1389 ENSQILLSENKQ
-1401 LTSSEVDKII
+1401 LTSSEIDKII
-1411 KVKVDTIK
+1411 KAKVNEIK
-1419 IWEETKEISIR
+1419 LWEEVKEISIK
-1430 DGLVKSIK
+1430 DGLIKLVK
-1438 DEIIGRPIGEDIK
+1438 DEIIGQPIAQDIK
-1451 DPISG
+1451 DPVTG
-1456 NIIADKD
+1456 NIIAAKG

-1468 NLIKKILLYKL
+1468 NLIKKVLLAKL

-1492 EGRTLEFLYDKAVG
+1492 EGRTLEFIYDKVAG

-1519 EVIINGGK
+1519 KIIISAGK
-1527 KITRNHATEICNR
+1527 KITKNDATEICSK

-1545 KVRANNKVTC
+1545 RVRTNNKATC
-1555 INIIENVGFIRR
+1555 FDIIENVGFIRR
-1567 KKFVAVGMPIIQG
+1567 KKFPAVGMPIIQG

-1592 SAASFQRTTH
+1592 SAASFQRTIH

-1612 VDKLYGLKENVIIGN
+1612 EDKLYGLKENVIIGN
-1627 IVPAGTGLNKY
+1627 IIPAGTGLNKY
-1638 REIEVDY
+1638 GGIEVDFL
-1645 SHVEEEKME
+1645 HEEEEKVE
-1654 EIFKEAEGEQ
+1654 GIFKEVEREQ
-1664 EKSEADIFKEEDRG
+1664 KGKEVNIFKEKNEDN
-1678 SKEKISDPTTDQ
+1678 KEQIT
-1690 ESELNQENRETKDKK
+1690 NN
-1705 SINNG
+1705 SIIQGP

>member
-1 LTISRNFNSIKIG
+1 MGISGNFKSIKIG
-14 LASPEHV
+14 LVSPEEIR
-21 KKWSH
+21 KWSH

-47 FCEKIFGPI
+47 FCERIFGPV

-70 YKGVICDRCGVEVTK
+70 YKGVICDRCGVEITK

-90 ERMGHIKLASPVSHV
+90 ERMGHIELASPVSHV

-118 LDIPPRNLEKILY
+118 LDVPPRNLEKIFY

-141 FEVIESDETDLERG
+141 FEVVESDNTGLEKG
-155 DIILEAEYRIHKKYN
+155 DIILDLEYRIHKKYN
-170 EKLKAEPVYNINKI
+170 EKLKAEPVYHINKI
-184 KMFSHKTGDVISEE
+184 KIFPHKIGDLILAE
-198 EDQNLQKIFGKIFY
+198 EDQELQKKFGKVFY
-212 QKELLFP
+212 QKELLFT
-219 VSEEEKPENEE
+219 VEEGEIKTEEIIEETVEEKKEVKKETLEN
-230 EKEEIE
+230 K
-236 EESRNAKE
+236 
-244 EAKEELTDNK
+244 EAK
-254 ETQYRITKIDGLI
+254 YRITKIDGLI
-267 SETNLKRL
+267 SESNLNRL
-275 EEEKNLSLQAKLST
+275 EEEQSLSLQAKLDT
-289 QNIEESCYIVINPGN
+289 QNIEESCYIVIHPGN
-304 TSYKTGEIILEVEK
+304 TSYKRGEIILELENT
-318 LILSNYDP
+318 LLSHYDS

-337 KGLLKELTLD
+337 KELLQELNLD
-347 KLTLELREELKKTSG
+347 KLALVLREELKKSSG
-362 QKMKKI
+362 QKMKKF
-368 IKRLQIVEAFRKSHC
+368 IKRLQIVEAFRKSNY
-383 KPEWMILEIIP
+383 KPDWMILDVIP

-434 ELGAPEIIIK
+434 EIGAPEIIIK

-535 LVAQDLAHNIKT
+535 LVTQDLAHNIKT
-547 AKKIVEKGKPE
+547 AKKIVEKEKPE
-558 VWSILKEIVENRPIL
+558 VWSILEDIIKEHPIL

-587 FKPILVEGNAIQIH
+587 FKPVLVEGNAIQIH

-624 TEAQAEAEIL
+624 QEAQAEAEVL

-640 ILSPANGLPIAL
+640 ILSPANGSPIAL

-658 LGCYYLTMRE
+658 LGCYYLTMRG
-668 SGQKGEGKIFGNPNE
+668 SGEKGEGKIFGNSNE

-688 EDGIVDLHA
+688 EDGIVGLHA
-697 KIKYKIHNSLK
+697 KIKYRLHNSLK
-708 GTTVGRIIFNEIFP
+708 DTTIGRIIFNEVLP
-722 DDMDFIS
+722 KDMEFVN
-729 LTVTKKSLEKIIS
+729 LTINKKSVEKIIS
-742 FVYRK
+742 FIYRK
-747 YGKEV
+747 YGAEL
-752 TVDILDKIKKIG
+752 TVESLDKIKQLG
-764 FNFSTSSGISIGVVD
+764 FNFATSSGISIGVVD
-779 LEIPSQKDKILEVTE
+779 LEIPSEKNKILEAAE

-817 IVNTWTKAAD
+817 IINAWTKAANE
-827 DVVDAILKNLS
+827 VVDAILRNLS

-937 SDGIII
+937 NDGIII
-943 RAFQDDGNIIE
+943 RAFQEDGNIIE
-954 TLEERLVGRITQ
+954 TLEERLVGRIVQ
-966 EEVLD
+966 EDVID
-971 PKSGEALVELGEEI
+971 PKTEKVLIKLGEEI
-985 DEKSAKKISEAGIKE
+985 DEEQTKKIVEAGIKE

-1007 TCRAEHGICAKCYG
+1007 TCRAEHGVCAKCYG
-1021 KDMATGKLANIGE
+1021 KDMATGKLVNIGE

-1055 FHTGGVKISG
+1055 FHTGGVKITG

-1071 LPRVEQLFEVRK
+1071 LPRVEQLFEVRR
-1083 PKKQAVISEING
+1083 PKKQAIISEING
-1095 IVEEIITD
+1095 VVEEIVNENNN
-1103 SDDRK
+1103 RK
-1108 QVVIN
+1108 RVVIN
-1113 PETSKEDKDSNGEK
+1113 PEIPKEDKAITEEK
-1127 KKNYNIPFELRL
+1127 NKIYNIPPDLRL
-1139 TVEKGQ
+1139 IVEKGQ
-1145 KIRAGERLTVGFID
+1145 KVSAGERLTIGFVD
-1159 PHDIL
+1159 PHEIL

-1179 IQAVYRSQGVKIND
+1179 VQAVYRSQGVNIND

-1233 NEKVVEEN
+1233 NRKVAEQN
-1241 KEINKKNRELLA
+1241 KEIAKQNRELLE
-1253 NKKTISSL
+1253 NKKAISSL
-1261 VNNKIGEVIVKEGEV
+1261 INNKTEEVLVKKGEI
-1276 ITDKVI
+1276 ITNKII
-1282 PKIEASDFTALI
+1282 PKIETNQFITLM
-1294 VEDKENKQHVIVK
+1294 VEDQENKKYAIVR
-1307 GENSLIERI
+1307 GEDSFIERI
-1316 TGNILVSGIENNI
+1316 TDNILIDVIKDNIKAGMEIDTLGDYKINVNKIISKETAIDIADSGIRMI
-1329 QGNGTETYNPNDSKI
+1329 SCIRPN
-1344 KFNEI
+1344 
-1349 IDKEM
+1349 
-1354 AVNIANSDIRTIS
+1354 
-1367 YARPDIYEKI
+1367 IYEKM
-1377 ENRITAENIINP
+1377 EGRIIAENIIDP
-1389 EDSQVLVSANKQ
+1389 ENSQILLSENKQ
-1401 LTSSEVDKII
+1401 LTSSEIDKII
-1411 KVKVDTIK
+1411 KAKVNEIK
-1419 IWEETKEISIR
+1419 LWEEVKEISIK
-1430 DGLVKSIK
+1430 DGLIKLVK
-1438 DEIIGRPIGEDIK
+1438 DEIIGQPIAQDIK
-1451 DPISG
+1451 DPVTG
-1456 NIIADKD
+1456 NIIAAKG

-1468 NLIKKILLYKL
+1468 NLIKKVLLAKL

-1492 EGRTLEFLYDKAVG
+1492 EGRTLEFIYDKVAG

-1519 EVIINGGK
+1519 KIIISAGK
-1527 KITRNHATEICNR
+1527 KITKNDATEICSK

-1545 KVRANNKVTC
+1545 RVRTNNKATC
-1555 INIIENVGFIRR
+1555 FDIIENVGFIRR
-1567 KKFVAVGMPIIQG
+1567 KKFSAVGMPIIQG

-1592 SAASFQRTTH
+1592 SAASFQRTIH

-1612 VDKLYGLKENVIIGN
+1612 EDKLYGLKENVIIGN
-1627 IVPAGTGLNKY
+1627 IIPAGTGLNKY
-1638 REIEVDY
+1638 GGIEVDFL
-1645 SHVEEEKME
+1645 HEEEEKVE
-1654 EIFKEAEGEQ
+1654 GIFKEVEREQ
-1664 EKSEADIFKEEDRG
+1664 KGKEVNIFKEKNEDN
-1678 SKEKISDPTTDQ
+1678 KEQIT
-1690 ESELNQENRETKDKK
+1690 NN
-1705 SINNG
+1705 SIIQGP

>member
-1 LTISRNFNSIKIG
+1 LGISGNFKSIKIG
-14 LASPEHV
+14 LVSPEEIR
-21 KKWSH
+21 KWSH

-47 FCEKIFGPI
+47 FCERIFGPV

-70 YKGVICDRCGVEVTK
+70 YKGVICDRCGVEITK

-90 ERMGHIKLASPVSHV
+90 ERMGHIELASPVSHV

-118 LDIPPRNLEKILY
+118 LDVPPRNLEKIFY

-141 FEVIESDETDLERG
+141 FEVVESDNTGLEKG
-155 DIILEAEYRIHKKYN
+155 DIILDLEYRIHKKYN
-170 EKLKAEPVYNINKI
+170 EKLKAEPVYHINKI
-184 KMFSHKTGDVISEE
+184 KIFPHKIGDLILAE
-198 EDQNLQKIFGKIFY
+198 EDQELQKKFGKVFY
-212 QKELLFP
+212 QKELLFT
-219 VSEEEKPENEE
+219 VEEGEIKTEEIIEETVEEKKEVKKETLEN
-230 EKEEIE
+230 K
-236 EESRNAKE
+236 
-244 EAKEELTDNK
+244 EAK
-254 ETQYRITKIDGLI
+254 YRITKIDGLI
-267 SETNLKRL
+267 SESNLNRL
-275 EEEKNLSLQAKLST
+275 EEEQSLSLQAKLDT
-289 QNIEESCYIVINPGN
+289 QNIEESCYIVIHPGN
-304 TSYKTGEIILEVEK
+304 TSYKRGEIILELENT
-318 LILSNYDP
+318 LLSHYDS

-337 KGLLKELTLD
+337 KELLQELNLD
-347 KLTLELREELKKTSG
+347 KLALVLQEELKKSSG
-362 QKMKKI
+362 QKMKKF
-368 IKRLQIVEAFRKSHC
+368 IKRLQIVEAFRKSNY
-383 KPEWMILEIIP
+383 KPDWMILDVIP

-434 ELGAPEIIIK
+434 EIGAPEIIIK

-535 LVAQDLAHNIKT
+535 LVTQDLAHNIKT
-547 AKKIVEKGKPE
+547 AKKIVEKEKPE
-558 VWSILKEIVENRPIL
+558 VWSILEDIIKEHPIL

-587 FKPILVEGNAIQIH
+587 FKPVLVEGNAIQIH

-624 TEAQAEAEIL
+624 QEAQAEAEVL

-640 ILSPANGLPIAL
+640 ILSPANGSPIAL

-658 LGCYYLTMRE
+658 LGCYYLTMRG
-668 SGQKGEGKIFGNPNE
+668 SGEKGEGKIFGNSNE

-688 EDGIVDLHA
+688 EDGIVGLHA
-697 KIKYKIHNSLK
+697 KIKYRLHNSLK
-708 GTTVGRIIFNEIFP
+708 DTTIGRIIFNEVLP
-722 DDMDFIS
+722 KDMEFVN
-729 LTVTKKSLEKIIS
+729 LTINKKSVEKIIS
-742 FVYRK
+742 FIYRK
-747 YGKEV
+747 YGAEL
-752 TVDILDKIKKIG
+752 TVESLDKIKQLG
-764 FNFSTSSGISIGVVD
+764 FNFATSSGISIGVVD
-779 LEIPSQKDKILEVTE
+779 LEIPSEKNKILEVAE

-817 IVNTWTKAAD
+817 IINAWTKAANE
-827 DVVDAILKNLS
+827 VVDAILRNLS

-937 SDGIII
+937 NDGIII
-943 RAFQDDGNIIE
+943 RAFQEDGNIIE
-954 TLEERLVGRITQ
+954 TLEERLVGRIVQ
-966 EEVLD
+966 EDVID
-971 PKSGEALVELGEEI
+971 PKTEKVLIKLGEEI
-985 DEKSAKKISEAGIKE
+985 DEEQTKKIVEAGIKE

-1007 TCRAEHGICAKCYG
+1007 TCRAEHGVCAKCYG
-1021 KDMATGKLANIGE
+1021 KDMATGKLVNIGE

-1055 FHTGGVKISG
+1055 FHTGGVKITG

-1071 LPRVEQLFEVRK
+1071 LPRVEQLFEVRR
-1083 PKKQAVISEING
+1083 PKKQAIISEING
-1095 IVEEIITD
+1095 VVEEIVNENNN
-1103 SDDRK
+1103 RK
-1108 QVVIN
+1108 RVVIN
-1113 PETSKEDKDSNGEK
+1113 PEIPKEDKAITEEK
-1127 KKNYNIPFELRL
+1127 NKIYNIPPDLRL
-1139 TVEKGQ
+1139 IVEKGQ
-1145 KIRAGERLTVGFID
+1145 KVSAGERLTIGFVD
-1159 PHDIL
+1159 PHEIL

-1179 IQAVYRSQGVKIND
+1179 VQAVYRSQGVNIND

-1233 NEKVVEEN
+1233 NRKVAEQN
-1241 KEINKKNRELLA
+1241 KEIAKQNRELLE
-1253 NKKTISSL
+1253 NKKAISSL
-1261 VNNKIGEVIVKEGEV
+1261 INNKTEEVLVKKGEI
-1276 ITDKVI
+1276 ITNKII
-1282 PKIEASDFTALI
+1282 PKIETNQFITLM
-1294 VEDKENKQHVIVK
+1294 VEDQENKKYAIVR
-1307 GENSLIERI
+1307 GEDSFIERI
-1316 TGNILVSGIENNI
+1316 TDNILIDVIKDNIKAGMEIDTLGDYKINVNKIISKETAIDIADSGIRMI
-1329 QGNGTETYNPNDSKI
+1329 SCIRPN
-1344 KFNEI
+1344 
-1349 IDKEM
+1349 
-1354 AVNIANSDIRTIS
+1354 
-1367 YARPDIYEKI
+1367 IYEKM
-1377 ENRITAENIINP
+1377 EGRIIAENIIDP
-1389 EDSQVLVSANKQ
+1389 ENSQILLSENKQ
-1401 LTSSEVDKII
+1401 LTSSEIDKII
-1411 KVKVDTIK
+1411 KAKVNEIK
-1419 IWEETKEISIR
+1419 LWEEVKEISIK
-1430 DGLVKSIK
+1430 DGLIKLVK
-1438 DEIIGRPIGEDIK
+1438 DEIIGQPIAQDIK
-1451 DPISG
+1451 DPVTG
-1456 NIIADKD
+1456 NIIAAKG

-1468 NLIKKILLYKL
+1468 NLIKKVLLAKL

-1492 EGRTLEFLYDKAVG
+1492 EGRTLEFIYDKVAG

-1519 EVIINGGK
+1519 KIIISAGK
-1527 KITRNHATEICNR
+1527 KITKNDATEICSK

-1545 KVRANNKVTC
+1545 RVRTNNKATC
-1555 INIIENVGFIRR
+1555 FDIIENVGFIRR
-1567 KKFVAVGMPIIQG
+1567 KKFPAVGMPIIQG

-1592 SAASFQRTTH
+1592 SAASFQRTIH

-1612 VDKLYGLKENVIIGN
+1612 EDKLYGLKENVIIGN
-1627 IVPAGTGLNKY
+1627 IIPAGTGLNKY
-1638 REIEVDY
+1638 GGIEVDFL
-1645 SHVEEEKME
+1645 HEEEEKVE
-1654 EIFKEAEGEQ
+1654 GIFKEVEREQ
-1664 EKSEADIFKEEDRG
+1664 KGKEVNIFKEKNEDN
-1678 SKEKISDPTTDQ
+1678 KEQIT
-1690 ESELNQENRETKDKK
+1690 NN
-1705 SINNG
+1705 SIIQGP

>member
-1 LTISRNFNSIKIG
+1 MKNSGNFNSIKIG
-14 LASPEHV
+14 LASPE
-21 KKWSH
+21 KIKEWSH

-47 FCEKIFGPI
+47 FCEKIFGPV

-90 ERMGHIKLASPVSHV
+90 ERMGHIQLASPVSHV

-118 LDIPPRNLEKILY
+118 LDISPRNLEKILY

-141 FEVIESDETDLERG
+141 YEIIDGGETDLEKG
-155 DIILEAEYRIHKKYN
+155 DIILDTEYLIHRKYN
-170 EKLKAEPVYNINKI
+170 DKLVAEQIYRLNKI
-184 KMFSHKTGDVISEE
+184 KNFPYKVNDIISEE
-198 EDQNLQKIFGKIFY
+198 ENQELEENFGKIFY
-212 QKELLFP
+212 QKELVPSMNSLNDP
-219 VSEEEKPENEE
+219 GKMGENDPEENIQEVNRK
-230 EKEEIE
+230 
-236 EESRNAKE
+236 
-244 EAKEELTDNK
+244 
-254 ETQYRITKIDGLI
+254 YRIVKIDGLV
-267 SETNLKRL
+267 SETYFKKLKEVYGLSLSPRL
-275 EEEKNLSLQAKLST
+275 ET

-304 TSYKTGEIILEVEK
+304 TSYKKGEIILEIEK
-318 LILSNYDP
+318 DRLSFYDP
-326 EFKAG
+326 EFQAG

-337 KGLLKELTLD
+337 KELLKDLNLD
-347 KLTLELREELKKTSG
+347 RLVLELREEIKKSSG
-362 QKMKKI
+362 QKMKKLV
-368 IKRLQIVEAFRKSHC
+368 KRLQVVEAFRKSNY
-383 KPEWMILEIIP
+383 KPEWMILKMIP

-505 IVVGPNLKFYQCGL
+505 IVAGPELKFYQCGL

-535 LVAQDLAHNIKT
+535 LVAKDLAHNIKT
-547 AKKIVEKGKPE
+547 AKKMVDKGRPE
-558 VWSILKEIVENRPIL
+558 VWGILKNIIEDRPIL

-587 FKPILVEGNAIQIH
+587 FKPVLVEGSAIQIH

-618 VHVPLS
+618 IHVPIS
-624 TEAQAEAEIL
+624 PEAQAEAQTL
-634 MLSSNN
+634 MLSSRN
-640 ILSPANGLPIAL
+640 ILSPSNGLPIAL

-658 LGCYYLTMRE
+658 LGCYYLTMKE
-668 SGQKGEGKIFGNPNE
+668 NNQKGEGKVYGSSHE

-688 EDGIVDLHA
+688 EDGIIALHA
-697 KIKYKIHNSLK
+697 KIKFRIGRSMKD
-708 GTTVGRIIFNEIFP
+708 TTVGRIIFNEVLP
-722 DDMDFIS
+722 ENMDFVNFTIN
-729 LTVTKKSLEKIIS
+729 KKSLEKIIS

-747 YGKEV
+747 YGADN
-752 TVDILDKIKKIG
+752 TVVILDKIKRIG
-764 FNFSTSSGISIGVVD
+764 FDFATLSGISIGIVD
-779 LEIPSQKDKILEVTE
+779 LEIPSTKDKIIDQTE

-803 YNYGLIMDDEREQK
+803 YNYGLIMEDEREQK
-817 IVNTWTKAAD
+817 IVNSWTKASN

-937 SDGIII
+937 TDGIMI
-943 RAFQDDGNIIE
+943 RAFQEDGTIIE
-954 TLEERLVGRITQ
+954 TLEERLVGRIAQ
-966 EEVLD
+966 EEVVNA
-971 PKSGEALVELGEEI
+971 KTGKIIVKIGEEI
-985 DEKSAKKISEAGIKE
+985 NEEMAKKVVESGISE

-1007 TCRAEHGICAKCYG
+1007 TCIAEHGICAKCYG
-1021 KDMATGKLANIGE
+1021 KDMATGKMVNIGE

-1055 FHTGGVKISG
+1055 FHTGGIKISG

-1095 IVEEIITD
+1095 IVGDIVSDENNRKKIEI
-1103 SDDRK
+1103 
-1108 QVVIN
+1108 V
-1113 PETSKEDKDSNGEK
+1113 PESSIGNRISKDEK
-1127 KKNYNIPFELRL
+1127 KKIYNIPQDLRIV
-1139 TVEKGQ
+1139 VEKDQEITAGQ
-1145 KIRAGERLTVGFID
+1145 RLTVGFID
-1159 PHDIL
+1159 PREIL

-1179 IQAVYRSQGVKIND
+1179 IQAVYRSQGVTIND

-1199 IRQIARLNMIYVRSA
+1199 IRQIARLNMIYIRSA
-1214 RDSELLSG
+1214 RDTELLSG

-1233 NEKVVEEN
+1233 NQAIVQEN
-1241 KEINKKNRELLA
+1241 NEIIAKNRELLENSTILYTLA
-1253 NKKTISSL
+1253 NEKT
-1261 VNNKIGEVIVKEGEV
+1261 GEVILEENEEIDNKIISKLE
-1276 ITDKVI
+1276 
-1282 PKIEASDFTALI
+1282 KIEFNEFKIINKENKKYTIIKGETAFIKKINGYTMIEDSDVDFQSNQMDNEIIQNAISNKVTIDKDIAMEIIKMGKTSITCVNPPYIKAQLEGKILAEDVIGSESSQILINKNSELSIMDIEKLI
-1294 VEDKENKQHVIVK
+1294 VE
-1307 GENSLIERI
+1307 
-1316 TGNILVSGIENNI
+1316 
-1329 QGNGTETYNPNDSKI
+1329 KI
-1344 KFNEI
+1344 
-1349 IDKEM
+1349 
-1354 AVNIANSDIRTIS
+1354 S
-1367 YARPDIYEKI
+1367 
-1377 ENRITAENIINP
+1377 
-1389 EDSQVLVSANKQ
+1389 
-1401 LTSSEVDKII
+1401 
-1411 KVKVDTIK
+1411 TIK
-1419 IWEETKEISIR
+1419 YWTHVKDLSIR
-1430 DGLVKSIK
+1430 DGIAKLIK
-1438 DEIIGRPIGEDIK
+1438 EEIIGQPIGEDMSDSVTGEIL
-1451 DPISG
+1451 
-1456 NIIADKD
+1456 ADKG

-1468 NLIKKILLYKL
+1468 NLVKKILSSRV
-1479 SDLPLEDGRYFSL
+1479 SDIPLEDGRYFSL
-1492 EGRTLEFLYDKAVG
+1492 EGRLLEYLYKNVVG
-1506 KIAALDILDPETG
+1506 KISAVEIKDPESG
-1519 EVIINGGK
+1519 DIIINAGK
-1527 KITRNHATEICNR
+1527 KISRDDAGEISNKR
-1540 HLDLI
+1540 LDLI
-1545 KVRANNKVTC
+1545 KLRDDDSM
-1555 INIIENVGFIRR
+1555 IEFDIIEKIGIVRR
-1567 KKFVAVGMPIIQG
+1567 KKFPAIGMPIIQG

-1602 VLTNASIKGK
+1602 VLTNAAIKGK
-1612 VDKLYGLKENVIIGN
+1612 DDKLYGLKENVIIGN
-1627 IVPAGTGLNKY
+1627 IIPAGTGLDIYGKVQIDSI
-1638 REIEVDY
+1638 REDEQQV
-1645 SHVEEEKME
+1645 E
-1654 EIFKEAEGEQ
+1654 EIFKDLEI
-1664 EKSEADIFKEEDRG
+1664 DV
-1678 SKEKISDPTTDQ
+1678 
-1690 ESELNQENRETKDKK
+1690 NQEQDNPLKKEIEEVHDSNDSTLKDDEQA
-1705 SINNG
+1705 

>member
-1 LTISRNFNSIKIG
+1 MGISGNFKSIKIG
-14 LASPEHV
+14 LVSPEEIR
-21 KKWSH
+21 KWSH

-47 FCEKIFGPI
+47 FCERIFGPV

-70 YKGVICDRCGVEVTK
+70 YKGVICDRCGVEITK

-90 ERMGHIKLASPVSHV
+90 ERMGHIELASPVSHV

-118 LDIPPRNLEKILY
+118 LDVPPRNLEKIFY

-141 FEVIESDETDLERG
+141 FEVVESDNTGLEKG
-155 DIILEAEYRIHKKYN
+155 DIILDLEYRIHKKYN
-170 EKLKAEPVYNINKI
+170 EKLKAEPVYHINKI
-184 KMFSHKTGDVISEE
+184 KIFPHKIGDLILAE
-198 EDQNLQKIFGKIFY
+198 EDQELQKKFGKVFY
-212 QKELLFP
+212 QKELLFT
-219 VSEEEKPENEE
+219 VEEGEIKTEEIIEETVEEKKEVKKETLEN
-230 EKEEIE
+230 K
-236 EESRNAKE
+236 
-244 EAKEELTDNK
+244 EAK
-254 ETQYRITKIDGLI
+254 YRITKIDGLI
-267 SETNLKRL
+267 SESNLNRL
-275 EEEKNLSLQAKLST
+275 EEEQSLSLQAKLDT
-289 QNIEESCYIVINPGN
+289 QNIEESCYIVIHPGN
-304 TSYKTGEIILEVEK
+304 TSYKRGEIILELENT
-318 LILSNYDP
+318 LLSHYDS

-337 KGLLKELTLD
+337 KELLQELNLD
-347 KLTLELREELKKTSG
+347 KLALVLREELKKSSG
-362 QKMKKI
+362 QKMKKF
-368 IKRLQIVEAFRKSHC
+368 IKRLQIVEAFRKSNY
-383 KPEWMILEIIP
+383 KPDWMILDVIP

-434 ELGAPEIIIK
+434 EIGAPEIIIK

-535 LVAQDLAHNIKT
+535 LVTQDLAHNIKT
-547 AKKIVEKGKPE
+547 AKKIVEKEKPE
-558 VWSILKEIVENRPIL
+558 VWSILEDIIKEHPIL

-587 FKPILVEGNAIQIH
+587 FKPVLVEGNAIQIH

-624 TEAQAEAEIL
+624 QEAQAEAEVL

-640 ILSPANGLPIAL
+640 ILSPANGSPIAL

-658 LGCYYLTMRE
+658 LGCYYLTMRG
-668 SGQKGEGKIFGNPNE
+668 SGEKGEGKIFGNSNE

-688 EDGIVDLHA
+688 EDGIVGLHA
-697 KIKYKIHNSLK
+697 KIKYRLHNSLK
-708 GTTVGRIIFNEIFP
+708 DTTIGRIIFNEVLP
-722 DDMDFIS
+722 KDMEFVN
-729 LTVTKKSLEKIIS
+729 LTINKKSVEKIIS
-742 FVYRK
+742 FIYRK
-747 YGKEV
+747 YGAEL
-752 TVDILDKIKKIG
+752 TVESLDKIKQLG
-764 FNFSTSSGISIGVVD
+764 FNFATSSGISIGVVD
-779 LEIPSQKDKILEVTE
+779 LEIPSEKNKILEVAE

-817 IVNTWTKAAD
+817 IINAWTKAANE
-827 DVVDAILKNLS
+827 VVDAILRNLS

-937 SDGIII
+937 NDGIII
-943 RAFQDDGNIIE
+943 RAFQEDGNIIE
-954 TLEERLVGRITQ
+954 TLEERLVGRIVQ
-966 EEVLD
+966 EDVID
-971 PKSGEALVELGEEI
+971 PKTEKVLIKLGEEI
-985 DEKSAKKISEAGIKE
+985 DEEQTKKIVEAGIKE

-1007 TCRAEHGICAKCYG
+1007 TCRAEHGVCAKCYG
-1021 KDMATGKLANIGE
+1021 KDMATGKLVNIGE

-1055 FHTGGVKISG
+1055 FHTGGVKITG

-1071 LPRVEQLFEVRK
+1071 LPRVEQLFEVRR
-1083 PKKQAVISEING
+1083 PKKQAIISEING
-1095 IVEEIITD
+1095 VVEEIVNENNN
-1103 SDDRK
+1103 RK
-1108 QVVIN
+1108 RVVIN
-1113 PETSKEDKDSNGEK
+1113 PEIPKEDKAITEEK
-1127 KKNYNIPFELRL
+1127 NKIYNIPPDLRL
-1139 TVEKGQ
+1139 IVEKGQ
-1145 KIRAGERLTVGFID
+1145 KVSAGERLTIGFVD
-1159 PHDIL
+1159 PHEIL

-1179 IQAVYRSQGVKIND
+1179 VQAVYRSQGVNIND

-1233 NEKVVEEN
+1233 NRKVAEQN
-1241 KEINKKNRELLA
+1241 KEIAKQNRELLE
-1253 NKKTISSL
+1253 NKKAISSL
-1261 VNNKIGEVIVKEGEV
+1261 INNKTEEVLVKKGEI
-1276 ITDKVI
+1276 ITNKII
-1282 PKIEASDFTALI
+1282 PKIETNQFITLM
-1294 VEDKENKQHVIVK
+1294 VEDQENKKYAIVR
-1307 GENSLIERI
+1307 GEDSFIERI
-1316 TGNILVSGIENNI
+1316 TDNILIDVIKDNIKAGMEIDTLGDYKINVNKIISKETAIDIADSGIRMI
-1329 QGNGTETYNPNDSKI
+1329 SCIRPN
-1344 KFNEI
+1344 
-1349 IDKEM
+1349 
-1354 AVNIANSDIRTIS
+1354 
-1367 YARPDIYEKI
+1367 IYEKM
-1377 ENRITAENIINP
+1377 EGRIIAENIIDP
-1389 EDSQVLVSANKQ
+1389 ENSQILLSENKQ
-1401 LTSSEVDKII
+1401 LTSSEIDKII
-1411 KVKVDTIK
+1411 KAKVNEIK
-1419 IWEETKEISIR
+1419 LWEEVKEISIK
-1430 DGLVKSIK
+1430 DGLIKLVK
-1438 DEIIGRPIGEDIK
+1438 DEIIGQPIAQDIK
-1451 DPISG
+1451 DPVTG
-1456 NIIADKD
+1456 NIIAAKG

-1468 NLIKKILLYKL
+1468 NLIKKVLLAKL

-1492 EGRTLEFLYDKAVG
+1492 EGRTLEFIYDKVAG

-1519 EVIINGGK
+1519 KIIISAGK
-1527 KITRNHATEICNR
+1527 KITKNDATEICSK

-1545 KVRANNKVTC
+1545 RVRTNNKATC
-1555 INIIENVGFIRR
+1555 FDIIENVGFIRR
-1567 KKFVAVGMPIIQG
+1567 KKFPAVGMPIIQG

-1592 SAASFQRTTH
+1592 SAASFQRTIH

-1612 VDKLYGLKENVIIGN
+1612 EDKLYGLKENVIIGN
-1627 IVPAGTGLNKY
+1627 IIPAGTGLNKY
-1638 REIEVDY
+1638 GGIEVDFL
-1645 SHVEEEKME
+1645 HEEEEKVE
-1654 EIFKEAEGEQ
+1654 GIFKEVEREQ
-1664 EKSEADIFKEEDRG
+1664 KGKEVNIFKEKNEDN
-1678 SKEKISDPTTDQ
+1678 KEQIT
-1690 ESELNQENRETKDKK
+1690 NN
-1705 SINNG
+1705 SIIQGP

>member
-1 LTISRNFNSIKIG
+1 MKILKSFNSIKIG
-14 LASPEHV
+14 LASSEQV

-47 FCEKIFGPI
+47 FCERIFGPV

-118 LDIPPRNLEKILY
+118 LDVSPRNLEKILY
-131 FAPDRRREQL
+131 YAPDRRREQL
-141 FEVIESDETDLERG
+141 FEVIEKGGTDLEKG

-170 EKLKAEPVYNINKI
+170 EEINAEPIYNTNKVKI
-184 KMFSHKTGDVISEE
+184 FSHKVGDVISEE
-198 EDQNLQKIFGKIFY
+198 EDQDLQKIFGKIFY
-212 QKELLFP
+212 QKELLLP
-219 VSEEEKPENEE
+219 VSKEESEESEESEE
-230 EKEEIE
+230 EKEEITEEIKKIKE
-236 EESRNAKE
+236 EEE
-244 EAKEELTDNK
+244 EEEVTNK
-254 ETQYRITKIDGLI
+254 EIQFRITKINGLI

-275 EEEKNLSLQAKLST
+275 EEEKNLSLRAKLAT
-289 QNIEESCYIVINPGN
+289 QNIEESCYIVIHPGY
-304 TSYKTGEIILEVEK
+304 TSYKEGEIILEIEK
-318 LILSNYDP
+318 LLLSNYDP

-337 KGLLKELTLD
+337 KELLKGLTLD

-362 QKMKKI
+362 QKTKKI
-368 IKRLQIVEAFRKSHC
+368 IKRLQIVEAFRKSNC
-383 KPEWMILEIIP
+383 MPEWMILEIIP

-462 RGRAVLGAGN
+462 RGRAVLGTGN

-505 IVVGPNLKFYQCGL
+505 IVVGPNLKFHQCGL

-535 LVAQDLAHNIKT
+535 LVARDLAHNIKT

-558 VWSILKEIVENRPIL
+558 VWSILKDIVEDRPIL

-587 FKPILVEGNAIQIH
+587 FKPVLVEGNAIQIH

-624 TEAQAEAEIL
+624 PEAQAEAETL

-640 ILSPANGLPIAL
+640 ILSPSNGLPIAL
-652 PSQDII
+652 PGQDII

-668 SGQKGEGKIFGNPNE
+668 SEKKGKGKIFGNPKE

-688 EDGIVDLHA
+688 EDGFIDLHA

-708 GTTVGRIIFNEIFP
+708 GTSVGRIIFNEIFP
-722 DDMDFIS
+722 DDMDFIN
-729 LTVTKKSLEKIIS
+729 LTITKKSLEKIIS

-747 YGKEV
+747 YGKET
-752 TVDILDKIKKIG
+752 TVDILDKIKKLG
-764 FNFSTSSGISIGVVD
+764 FNFATSSGISIGIAD
-779 LEIPSQKDKILEVTE
+779 LEIPSQKNEILEVAE

-803 YNYGLIMDDEREQK
+803 YNYGLIMEDEREQK
-817 IVNTWTKAAD
+817 IVNSWTKAAN
-827 DVVDAILKNLS
+827 DVVDAILKNLD

-943 RAFQDDGNIIE
+943 RAFQDDGSIIE

-966 EEVLD
+966 EEVID
-971 PKSGEALVELGEEI
+971 YKTGKVLVGLGEEI
-985 DEKSAKKISEAGIKE
+985 DEKSAKKISEMGIKE

-1021 KDMATGKLANIGE
+1021 KDLATGKLVNIGE

-1095 IVEEIITD
+1095 TIEEIITED
-1103 SDDRK
+1103 NYKK
-1108 QVVIN
+1108 QVVID
-1113 PETSKEDKDSNGEK
+1113 PETSKENKDATEEK
-1127 KKNYNIPFELRL
+1127 KKIYSIPADLRL
-1139 TVEKGQ
+1139 IVEKGQ
-1145 KIRAGERLTVGFID
+1145 KIKAGEKLTVGFID

-1179 IQAVYRSQGVKIND
+1179 IQAVYRSQGVRISD

-1222 ELVYISDFEKA
+1222 ELVYVSDFEKA
-1233 NEKVVEEN
+1233 NKKVVEEN
-1241 KEINKKNRELLA
+1241 EEIIKKNRELLV
-1253 NKKTISSL
+1253 NKKTIFSL
-1261 VNNKIGEVIVKEGEV
+1261 ANTKTGEIIVKEEEV
-1276 ITDKVI
+1276 ITNKII
-1282 PKIEASDFTALI
+1282 PKIETSDFTALI
-1294 VEDKENKQHVIVK
+1294 VEDQENKQFTIVK
-1307 GENSLIERI
+1307 GEDSFIERI
-1316 TGNILVSGIENNI
+1316 TGNILVGRIEDNI
-1329 QGNGTETYNPNDSKI
+1329 QEGNTKTDNLNDSKI
-1344 KFNEI
+1344 KFNQAI
-1349 IDKEM
+1349 SKEM
-1354 AVNIANSDIRTIS
+1354 AAKIANNDIRTIS
-1367 YARPDIYEKI
+1367 CAKPDVYEKI
-1377 ENRITAENIINP
+1377 EDGITATDIINP

-1411 KVKVDTIK
+1411 KANVDRIK
-1419 IWEETKEISIR
+1419 IWKEIKEISIR
-1430 DGLVKSIK
+1430 DGLIKSIK

-1451 DPISG
+1451 DPASG
-1456 NIIADKD
+1456 NIVADKD

-1479 SDLPLEDGRYFSL
+1479 SELPLEDGRYFSL
-1492 EGRTLEFLYDKAVG
+1492 EGRTLEFLYDNVVG
-1506 KIAALDILDPETG
+1506 KISALDILDPETG

-1545 KVRANNKVTC
+1545 TVRANNKIAC
-1555 INIIENVGFIRR
+1555 INIIENVGFIKR

-1638 REIEVDY
+1638 GGIEVDY
-1645 SHVEEEKME
+1645 LHEEEEKME

-1664 EKSEADIFKEEDRG
+1664 VEKKIDVFREEDKD
-1678 SKEKISDPTTDQ
+1678 SKEKISDHTTDQ
-1690 ESELNQENRETKDKK
+1690 ELELN
-1705 SINNG
+1705 

>member
-1 LTISRNFNSIKIG
+1 LGISGNFKSIKIG
-14 LASPEHV
+14 LVSPEEIR
-21 KKWSH
+21 KWSH

-47 FCEKIFGPI
+47 FCERIFGPV

-70 YKGVICDRCGVEVTK
+70 YKGVICDRCGVEITK

-90 ERMGHIKLASPVSHV
+90 ERMGHIELASPVSHV

-118 LDIPPRNLEKILY
+118 LDVPPRNLEKIFY

-141 FEVIESDETDLERG
+141 FEVVESDNTGLEKG
-155 DIILEAEYRIHKKYN
+155 DIILDLEYRIHKKYN
-170 EKLKAEPVYNINKI
+170 EKLKAEPVYHINKI
-184 KMFSHKTGDVISEE
+184 KIFPHKIGDLILAE
-198 EDQNLQKIFGKIFY
+198 EDQELQKKFGKVFY
-212 QKELLFP
+212 QKELLFT
-219 VSEEEKPENEE
+219 VEEGEIKTEEIIEETVEEKKEVKKETLEN
-230 EKEEIE
+230 K
-236 EESRNAKE
+236 
-244 EAKEELTDNK
+244 EAK
-254 ETQYRITKIDGLI
+254 YRITKIDGLI
-267 SETNLKRL
+267 SESNLNRL
-275 EEEKNLSLQAKLST
+275 EEEQSLSLQAKLDT
-289 QNIEESCYIVINPGN
+289 QNIEESCYIVIHPGN
-304 TSYKTGEIILEVEK
+304 TSYKRGEIILELENT
-318 LILSNYDP
+318 LLSHYDS

-337 KGLLKELTLD
+337 KELLQELNLD
-347 KLTLELREELKKTSG
+347 KLALVLREELKKSSG
-362 QKMKKI
+362 QKMKKF
-368 IKRLQIVEAFRKSHC
+368 IKRLQIVEAFRKSNY
-383 KPEWMILEIIP
+383 KPDWMILDVIP

-434 ELGAPEIIIK
+434 EIGAPEIIIK

-535 LVAQDLAHNIKT
+535 LVTQDLAHNIKT
-547 AKKIVEKGKPE
+547 AKKIVEKEKPE
-558 VWSILKEIVENRPIL
+558 VWSILEDIIKEHPIL

-587 FKPILVEGNAIQIH
+587 FKPVLVEGNAIQIH

-624 TEAQAEAEIL
+624 QEAQAEAEVL

-640 ILSPANGLPIAL
+640 ILSPANGSPIAL

-658 LGCYYLTMRE
+658 LGCYYLTMRG
-668 SGQKGEGKIFGNPNE
+668 SGEKGEGKIFGNSNE

-688 EDGIVDLHA
+688 EDGIVGLHA
-697 KIKYKIHNSLK
+697 KIKYRLHNSLK
-708 GTTVGRIIFNEIFP
+708 DTTIGRIIFNEVLP
-722 DDMDFIS
+722 KDMEFVN
-729 LTVTKKSLEKIIS
+729 LTINKKSVEKIIS
-742 FVYRK
+742 FIYRK
-747 YGKEV
+747 YGAEL
-752 TVDILDKIKKIG
+752 TVESLDKIKQLG
-764 FNFSTSSGISIGVVD
+764 FNFATSSGISIGVVD
-779 LEIPSQKDKILEVTE
+779 LEIPSEKNKILEAAE

-817 IVNTWTKAAD
+817 IINAWTKAANE
-827 DVVDAILKNLS
+827 VVDAILRNLS

-937 SDGIII
+937 NDGIII
-943 RAFQDDGNIIE
+943 RAFQEDGNIIE
-954 TLEERLVGRITQ
+954 TLEERLVGRIVQ
-966 EEVLD
+966 EDVID
-971 PKSGEALVELGEEI
+971 PKTEKVLIKLGEEI
-985 DEKSAKKISEAGIKE
+985 DEEQTKKIVEAGIKE

-1007 TCRAEHGICAKCYG
+1007 TCRAEHGVCAKCYG
-1021 KDMATGKLANIGE
+1021 KDMATGKLVNIGE

-1055 FHTGGVKISG
+1055 FHTGGVKITG

-1071 LPRVEQLFEVRK
+1071 LPRVEQLFEVRR
-1083 PKKQAVISEING
+1083 PKKQAIISEING
-1095 IVEEIITD
+1095 VVEEIVNENNN
-1103 SDDRK
+1103 RK
-1108 QVVIN
+1108 RVVIN
-1113 PETSKEDKDSNGEK
+1113 PEIPKEDKAITEEK
-1127 KKNYNIPFELRL
+1127 NKIYNIPPDLRL
-1139 TVEKGQ
+1139 IVEKGQ
-1145 KIRAGERLTVGFID
+1145 KVSAGERLTIGFVD
-1159 PHDIL
+1159 PHEIL

-1179 IQAVYRSQGVKIND
+1179 VQAVYRSQGVNIND

-1233 NEKVVEEN
+1233 NRKVAEQN
-1241 KEINKKNRELLA
+1241 KEIAKQNRELLE
-1253 NKKTISSL
+1253 NKKAISSL
-1261 VNNKIGEVIVKEGEV
+1261 INNKTEEVLVKKGEI
-1276 ITDKVI
+1276 ITNKII
-1282 PKIEASDFTALI
+1282 PKIETNQFITLM
-1294 VEDKENKQHVIVK
+1294 VEDQENKKYAIVR
-1307 GENSLIERI
+1307 GEDSFIERI
-1316 TGNILVSGIENNI
+1316 TDNILIDVIKDNIKAGMEIDTLGDYKINVNKIISKETAIDIADSGIRMI
-1329 QGNGTETYNPNDSKI
+1329 SCIRPN
-1344 KFNEI
+1344 
-1349 IDKEM
+1349 
-1354 AVNIANSDIRTIS
+1354 
-1367 YARPDIYEKI
+1367 IYEKM
-1377 ENRITAENIINP
+1377 EGRIIAENIIDP
-1389 EDSQVLVSANKQ
+1389 ENSQILLSENKQ
-1401 LTSSEVDKII
+1401 LTSSEIDKII
-1411 KVKVDTIK
+1411 KAKVNEIK
-1419 IWEETKEISIR
+1419 LWEEVKEISIK
-1430 DGLVKSIK
+1430 DGLIKLVK
-1438 DEIIGRPIGEDIK
+1438 DEIIGQPIAQDIK
-1451 DPISG
+1451 DPVTG
-1456 NIIADKD
+1456 NIIAAKG

-1468 NLIKKILLYKL
+1468 NLIKKVLLAKL

-1492 EGRTLEFLYDKAVG
+1492 EGRTLEFIYDKVAG

-1519 EVIINGGK
+1519 KIIISAGK
-1527 KITRNHATEICNR
+1527 KITKNDATEICSK

-1545 KVRANNKVTC
+1545 RVRTNNKATC
-1555 INIIENVGFIRR
+1555 FDIIENVGFIRR
-1567 KKFVAVGMPIIQG
+1567 KKFPAVGMPIIQG

-1592 SAASFQRTTH
+1592 SAASFQRTIH

-1612 VDKLYGLKENVIIGN
+1612 EDKLYGLKENVIIGN
-1627 IVPAGTGLNKY
+1627 IIPAGTGLNKY
-1638 REIEVDY
+1638 GGIEVDFL
-1645 SHVEEEKME
+1645 HEEEEKVE
-1654 EIFKEAEGEQ
+1654 GIFKEVEREQ
-1664 EKSEADIFKEEDRG
+1664 KGKEVNIFKEKNEDN
-1678 SKEKISDPTTDQ
+1678 KEQIT
-1690 ESELNQENRETKDKK
+1690 NN
-1705 SINNG
+1705 SIIQGP

>member
-1 LTISRNFNSIKIG
+1 LGISGNFKSIKIG
-14 LASPEHV
+14 LVSPEEIR
-21 KKWSH
+21 KWSH

-47 FCEKIFGPI
+47 FCERIFGPV

-70 YKGVICDRCGVEVTK
+70 YKGVICDRCGVEITK

-90 ERMGHIKLASPVSHV
+90 ERMGHIELASPVSHV

-118 LDIPPRNLEKILY
+118 LDVPPRNLEKIFY

-141 FEVIESDETDLERG
+141 FEVVESDNTGLEKG
-155 DIILEAEYRIHKKYN
+155 DIILDLEYRIHKKYN
-170 EKLKAEPVYNINKI
+170 EKLKAEPVYHINKI
-184 KMFSHKTGDVISEE
+184 KIFPHKIGDLILAE
-198 EDQNLQKIFGKIFY
+198 EDQELQKKFGKVFY
-212 QKELLFP
+212 QKELLFT
-219 VSEEEKPENEE
+219 VEEGEIKTEEIIEETVEEKKEVKKETLEN
-230 EKEEIE
+230 K
-236 EESRNAKE
+236 
-244 EAKEELTDNK
+244 EAK
-254 ETQYRITKIDGLI
+254 YRITKIDGLI
-267 SETNLKRL
+267 SESNLNRL
-275 EEEKNLSLQAKLST
+275 EEEQSLSLQAKLDT
-289 QNIEESCYIVINPGN
+289 QNIEESCYIVIHPGN
-304 TSYKTGEIILEVEK
+304 TSYKRGEIILELENT
-318 LILSNYDP
+318 LLSHYDS

-337 KGLLKELTLD
+337 KELLQELNLD
-347 KLTLELREELKKTSG
+347 KLALVLREELKKSSG
-362 QKMKKI
+362 QKMKKF
-368 IKRLQIVEAFRKSHC
+368 IKRLQIVEAFRKSNY
-383 KPEWMILEIIP
+383 KPDWMILDVIP

-434 ELGAPEIIIK
+434 EIGAPEIIIK

-535 LVAQDLAHNIKT
+535 LVTQDLAHNIKT
-547 AKKIVEKGKPE
+547 AKKIVEKEKPE
-558 VWSILKEIVENRPIL
+558 VWSILEDIIKEHPIL

-587 FKPILVEGNAIQIH
+587 FKPVLVEGNAIQIH

-624 TEAQAEAEIL
+624 QEAQAEAEVL

-640 ILSPANGLPIAL
+640 ILSPANGSPIAL

-658 LGCYYLTMRE
+658 LGCYYLTMRG
-668 SGQKGEGKIFGNPNE
+668 SGEKGEGKIFGNSNE

-688 EDGIVDLHA
+688 EDGIVGLHA
-697 KIKYKIHNSLK
+697 KIKYRLHNSLK
-708 GTTVGRIIFNEIFP
+708 DTTIGRIIFNEVLP
-722 DDMDFIS
+722 KDMEFVN
-729 LTVTKKSLEKIIS
+729 LTINKKSVEKIIS
-742 FVYRK
+742 FIYRK
-747 YGKEV
+747 YGAEL
-752 TVDILDKIKKIG
+752 TVESLDKIKQLG
-764 FNFSTSSGISIGVVD
+764 FNFATSSGISIGVVD
-779 LEIPSQKDKILEVTE
+779 LEIPSEKNKILEAAE

-817 IVNTWTKAAD
+817 IINAWTKAANE
-827 DVVDAILKNLS
+827 VVDAILRNLS

-937 SDGIII
+937 NDGIII
-943 RAFQDDGNIIE
+943 RAFQEDGNIIE
-954 TLEERLVGRITQ
+954 TLEERLVGRIVQ
-966 EEVLD
+966 EDVID
-971 PKSGEALVELGEEI
+971 PKTEKVLIKLGEEI
-985 DEKSAKKISEAGIKE
+985 DEEQTKKIVEAGIKE

-1007 TCRAEHGICAKCYG
+1007 TCRAEHGVCAKCYG
-1021 KDMATGKLANIGE
+1021 KDMATGKLVNIGE

-1055 FHTGGVKISG
+1055 FHTGGVKITG

-1071 LPRVEQLFEVRK
+1071 LPRVEQLFEVRR
-1083 PKKQAVISEING
+1083 PKKQAIISEING
-1095 IVEEIITD
+1095 VVEEIVNENNN
-1103 SDDRK
+1103 RK
-1108 QVVIN
+1108 RVVIN
-1113 PETSKEDKDSNGEK
+1113 PEIPKEDKAITEEK
-1127 KKNYNIPFELRL
+1127 NKIYNIPPDLRL
-1139 TVEKGQ
+1139 IVEKGQ
-1145 KIRAGERLTVGFID
+1145 KVSAGERLTIGFVD
-1159 PHDIL
+1159 PHEIL

-1179 IQAVYRSQGVKIND
+1179 VQAVYRSQGVNIND

-1233 NEKVVEEN
+1233 NRKVAEQN
-1241 KEINKKNRELLA
+1241 KEIAKQNRELLE
-1253 NKKTISSL
+1253 NKKAISSL
-1261 VNNKIGEVIVKEGEV
+1261 INNKTEEVLVKKGEI
-1276 ITDKVI
+1276 ITNKII
-1282 PKIEASDFTALI
+1282 PKIETNQFITLM
-1294 VEDKENKQHVIVK
+1294 VEDQENKKYAIVR
-1307 GENSLIERI
+1307 GEDSFIERI
-1316 TGNILVSGIENNI
+1316 TDNILIDVIKDNIKAGMEIDTLGDYKINVNKIISKETAIDIADSGIRMI
-1329 QGNGTETYNPNDSKI
+1329 SCIRPN
-1344 KFNEI
+1344 
-1349 IDKEM
+1349 
-1354 AVNIANSDIRTIS
+1354 
-1367 YARPDIYEKI
+1367 IYEKM
-1377 ENRITAENIINP
+1377 EGRIIAENIIDP
-1389 EDSQVLVSANKQ
+1389 ENSQILLSENKQ
-1401 LTSSEVDKII
+1401 LTSSEIDKII
-1411 KVKVDTIK
+1411 KAKVNEIK
-1419 IWEETKEISIR
+1419 LWEEVKEISIK
-1430 DGLVKSIK
+1430 DGLIKLVK
-1438 DEIIGRPIGEDIK
+1438 DEIIGQPIAQDIK
-1451 DPISG
+1451 DPVTG
-1456 NIIADKD
+1456 NIIAAKG

-1468 NLIKKILLYKL
+1468 NLIKKVLLAKL

-1492 EGRTLEFLYDKAVG
+1492 EGRTLEFIYDKVAG

-1519 EVIINGGK
+1519 KIIISAGK
-1527 KITRNHATEICNR
+1527 KITKNDATEICSK

-1545 KVRANNKVTC
+1545 RVRTNNKATC
-1555 INIIENVGFIRR
+1555 FDIIENVGFIRR
-1567 KKFVAVGMPIIQG
+1567 KKFSAVGMPIIQG

-1592 SAASFQRTTH
+1592 SAASFQRTIH

-1612 VDKLYGLKENVIIGN
+1612 EDKLYGLKENVIIGN
-1627 IVPAGTGLNKY
+1627 IIPAGTGLNKY
-1638 REIEVDY
+1638 GGIEVDFL
-1645 SHVEEEKME
+1645 HEEEEKVE
-1654 EIFKEAEGEQ
+1654 GIFKEVEREQ
-1664 EKSEADIFKEEDRG
+1664 KGKEVNIFKEKNEDN
-1678 SKEKISDPTTDQ
+1678 KEQIT
-1690 ESELNQENRETKDKK
+1690 NN
-1705 SINNG
+1705 SIIQGP

>member
-1 LTISRNFNSIKIG
+1 MKNSGNINSIKIG
-14 LASPEHV
+14 LASPE
-21 KKWSH
+21 KIKEWSR

-47 FCEKIFGPI
+47 FCEKIFGPV

-90 ERMGHIKLASPVSHV
+90 ERMGHIKLAAPVSHV

-118 LDIPPRNLEKILY
+118 LNISPRNLEKILY

-141 FEVIESDETDLERG
+141 YEIIEEGGTDLEKG
-155 DIILEAEYRIHKKYN
+155 DIILDTEYHIHKKYN
-170 EKLKAEPVYNINKI
+170 DQLIAEQVYRLNKI
-184 KMFSHKTGDVISEE
+184 KNFPYKINDIITEE
-198 EDQNLQKIFGKIFY
+198 ENKELEDNFGKIFC
-212 QKELLFP
+212 QNELVPFIKNEKELD
-219 VSEEEKPENEE
+219 
-230 EKEEIE
+230 EIE
-236 EESRNAKE
+236 NDIQDEIIEERNK
-244 EAKEELTDNK
+244 K
-254 ETQYRITKIDGLI
+254 YRIVKIDGLV
-267 SETNLKRL
+267 SETYLKKL
-275 EEEKNLSLQAKLST
+275 MEVQGNSLSPKMET

-304 TSYKTGEIILEVEK
+304 TSYKKGEIILEIENDR
-318 LILSNYDP
+318 LSLYDS

-337 KGLLKELTLD
+337 KELLKNINLE
-347 KLTLELREELKKTSG
+347 KLVLELREEIKKSSG
-362 QKMKKI
+362 QKTKKLV
-368 IKRLQIVEAFRKSHC
+368 KRLQIVEAFRKSNY

-455 ALIDNGR
+455 SLIDNGR

-505 IVVGPNLKFYQCGL
+505 IVVGPNLKFHQCGL

-535 LVAQDLAHNIKT
+535 LVKKDLAHNIKT
-547 AKKIVEKGKPE
+547 AKKMVDKERPE
-558 VWSILKEIVENRPIL
+558 VWNILKSIIEDRPIL
-573 LNRAPTLHRLGIQA
+573 LNRAPTLHRLGVQA
-587 FKPILVEGNAIQIH
+587 FKPILVEGSAIQIH

-618 VHVPLS
+618 VHIPIS
-624 TEAQAEAEIL
+624 PEAQAEAETL
-634 MLSSNN
+634 MLSSRN
-640 ILSPANGLPIAL
+640 ILSPSNGFPIAL

-658 LGCYYLTMRE
+658 LGCYYLTMKE
-668 SGQKGEGKIFGNPNE
+668 NNKKGEGKIFGTSYE

-688 EDGIVDLHA
+688 EDDVVSLHA
-697 KIKYKIHNSLK
+697 KIRFRIGHSLK
-708 GTTVGRIIFNEIFP
+708 DTTIGRIIFNEVLP
-722 DDMDFIS
+722 ENMDFMN
-729 LTVTKKSLEKIIS
+729 LTINKKSLGKIIS

-747 YGKEV
+747 YGADN
-752 TVDILDKIKKIG
+752 TVDILDKIKDLG
-764 FNFSTSSGISIGVVD
+764 FDFATSSGISIGIAD
-779 LEIPSQKDKILEVTE
+779 LEIPSSKDKIIDETE

-803 YNYGLIMDDEREQK
+803 YNYGLIMEDEREQK
-817 IVNTWTKAAD
+817 IVNSWTKASN

-838 KFNPLYIMADSGAR
+838 KFNPLFIMADSGAR

-877 FPIRSN
+877 YPIRSN

-924 AQDAIIREEDCGT
+924 AQDAIIREKDCGT
-937 SDGIII
+937 TDGITI
-943 RAFQDDGNIIE
+943 RAFQEDGTIIE

-966 EEVLD
+966 EEVID
-971 PKSGEALVELGEEI
+971 PKTGKIIIEMGEEI
-985 DEKSAKKISEAGIKE
+985 NEEKAKKIAESGIDE

-1007 TCRAEHGICAKCYG
+1007 TCMAEHGICAKCYG
-1021 KDMATGKLANIGE
+1021 KDMATGKMVNIGE

-1055 FHTGGVKISG
+1055 FHTGGIKISG

-1095 IVEEIITD
+1095 IVGEITNDENNRKKIKIIPESSNINQINKEE
-1103 SDDRK
+1103 
-1108 QVVIN
+1108 
-1113 PETSKEDKDSNGEK
+1113 KEKV
-1127 KKNYNIPFELRL
+1127 YNISKDLRIVVEKDQKITAGQRL
-1139 TVEKGQ
+1139 T
-1145 KIRAGERLTVGFID
+1145 IGFID

-1179 IQAVYRSQGVKIND
+1179 IQAVYRSQGVTIND

-1199 IRQIARLNMIYVRSA
+1199 IRQIARLNMIYIRSA
-1214 RDSELLSG
+1214 RDAELLSG

-1233 NEKVVEEN
+1233 NRAIVKENDEIVLKNSELLEN
-1241 KEINKKNRELLA
+1241 KITLNALTNE
-1253 NKKTISSL
+1253 KT
-1261 VNNKIGEVIVKEGEV
+1261 GEVIFEKNEE
-1276 ITDKVI
+1276 ITNKSI
-1282 PKIEASDFTALI
+1282 SKIEKNEFSELKI
-1294 VEDKENKQHVIVK
+1294 RDKENKKYCIVK
-1307 GENSLIERI
+1307 GVNAFISKITDYILISEPDIKPENNE
-1316 TGNILVSGIENNI
+1316 IENEVI
-1329 QGNGTETYNPNDSKI
+1329 KKHLKGNM
-1344 KFNEI
+1344 I
-1349 IDKEM
+1349 IDKEI
-1354 AVNIANSDIRTIS
+1354 AIEIIKNGRIFITCVNSEVHGKLEGKIIAEDIVDPESSQILHSKNTELSISDIDKLIGK
-1367 YARPDIYEKI
+1367 KI
-1377 ENRITAENIINP
+1377 ET
-1389 EDSQVLVSANKQ
+1389 
-1401 LTSSEVDKII
+1401 
-1411 KVKVDTIK
+1411 VKYWADV
-1419 IWEETKEISIR
+1419 KELSLR
-1430 DGLVKSIK
+1430 DGIAKLIK
-1438 DEIIGRPIGEDIK
+1438 DEIIGQPIGEDMT

-1456 NIIADKD
+1456 EILAAKG
-1463 QIISK
+1463 QVISK
-1468 NLIKKILLYKL
+1468 NLIKKVL
-1479 SDLPLEDGRYFSL
+1479 SSKVSDIPLEDGRYFSL
-1492 EGRTLEFLYDKAVG
+1492 EGRLLDYLYKNVVG
-1506 KIAALDILDPETG
+1506 KISAEEIKDPETG
-1519 EVIINGGK
+1519 ELLVSSGK
-1527 KITRNHATEICNR
+1527 KITKKNVAEISNR
-1540 HLDLI
+1540 RLDLLKI
-1545 KVRANNKVTC
+1545 REDNKMVEFDV
-1555 INIIENVGFIRR
+1555 IENIGFIRR
-1567 KKFVAVGMPIIQG
+1567 KKFPAIGMPIIQG

-1602 VLTNASIKGK
+1602 VLTNAAIKGK
-1612 VDKLYGLKENVIIGN
+1612 EDKLYGLKENVIIGN
-1627 IVPAGTGLNKY
+1627 IIPAGTGLDKY
-1638 REIEVDY
+1638 GKAQIDFIREDEQKV
-1645 SHVEEEKME
+1645 E
-1654 EIFKEAEGEQ
+1654 EIFKNLKDNE
-1664 EKSEADIFKEEDRG
+1664 SE
-1678 SKEKISDPTTDQ
+1678 KEKDVLSEEIEEITDKIDLP
-1690 ESELNQENRETKDKK
+1690 EKK
-1705 SINNG
+1705 YEK

>member
-1 LTISRNFNSIKIG
+1 MTISRSFNSIKIG

-118 LDIPPRNLEKILY
+118 LDIPPRSLEKILY

-141 FEVIESDETDLERG
+141 FEVIESDQAGLEKG

-170 EKLKAEPVYNINKI
+170 KKIESEPVYNISKV
-184 KMFSHKTGDVISEE
+184 KMFSHKVGDVISEE
-198 EDQNLQKIFGKIFY
+198 EDQNLQKTFGKIFY

-219 VSEEEKPENEE
+219 EYEEEKSEKEE
-230 EKEEIE
+230 EKEEIKK
-236 EESRNAKE
+236 AQE
-244 EAKEELTDNK
+244 EAKREVIDSK

-275 EEEKNLSLQAKLST
+275 EKEKNLSLQAKLAT
-289 QNIEESCYIVINPGN
+289 QNIEESCYIVIHPGD
-304 TSYKTGEIILEVEK
+304 TSYKRGEIILEVEK

-337 KGLLKELTLD
+337 KDLLKELTLD
-347 KLTLELREELKKTSG
+347 KITLELREELKKTSG
-362 QKMKKI
+362 QKTKKI
-368 IKRLQIVEAFRKSHC
+368 IKRLQIVEAFRKSNC
-383 KPEWMILEIIP
+383 KPEWMILETIP

-519 PKKMALELFKP
+519 PKNMALELFKP

-535 LVAQDLAHNIKT
+535 LVAKNLAHNIKT
-547 AKKIVEKGKPE
+547 AKKIVEKGKSE
-558 VWSILKEIVENRPIL
+558 VWGILKEIVEDRPVL
-573 LNRAPTLHRLGIQA
+573 LNRAPTLHRLGVQA
-587 FKPILVEGNAIQIH
+587 FRPILVEGNAIQIH

-624 TEAQAEAEIL
+624 TEAQAEAEVL

-658 LGCYYLTMRE
+658 LGCYYLTMQE

-688 EDGIVDLHA
+688 EDGIIDLHA

-729 LTVTKKSLEKIIS
+729 LTITKKSLEKIIS

-752 TVDILDKIKKIG
+752 TVDILDKIKKLG
-764 FNFSTSSGISIGVVD
+764 FNFATSSGISIGIVD

-794 KEVDKIQEQ
+794 KGVDKIQEQ
-803 YNYGLIMDDEREQK
+803 YNYGLIMEDEREQK
-817 IVNTWTKAAD
+817 IVNAWTKAAD
-827 DVVDAILKNLS
+827 EVVDAILKNLS

-924 AQDAIIREEDCGT
+924 AQDAIIKEEDCGT

-943 RAFQDDGNIIE
+943 RAFQDDGTVIE

-966 EEVLD
+966 EEVID
-971 PKSGEALVELGEEI
+971 PKAGEVLVGLGEEI
-985 DEKSAKKISEAGIKE
+985 DEKSAKKISESGIKE

-1007 TCRAEHGICAKCYG
+1007 TCRAEHGLCAKCYG
-1021 KDMATGKLANIGE
+1021 KDMASGKLANIGE

-1055 FHTGGVKISG
+1055 FHTGGIKITG

-1103 SDDRK
+1103 SDGKK

-1113 PETSKEDKDSNGEK
+1113 PETSKENKDFNGEK
-1127 KKNYNIPFELRL
+1127 KKNYNIPPELRL

-1145 KIRAGERLTVGFID
+1145 KVKAGERLTVGFID

-1222 ELVYISDFEKA
+1222 ELVYISDYEKA
-1233 NEKVVEEN
+1233 NEKVVQEN
-1241 KEINKKNRELLA
+1241 KEINKKNKELLV

-1261 VNNKIGEVIVKEGEV
+1261 VNIKTGEEIIKEGEV
-1276 ITDKVI
+1276 ITNKLI
-1282 PKIEASDFTALI
+1282 PKIETSDFTTLI
-1294 VEDKENKQHVIVK
+1294 VEDQENKQFTIVK
-1307 GENSLIERI
+1307 GENPFIERI
-1316 TGNILVSGIENNI
+1316 TGNILIDVIEDNI
-1329 QGNGTETYNPNDSKI
+1329 QEANIETNNLGDSKI
-1344 KFNEI
+1344 KLNKI
-1349 IDKEM
+1349 ISKEK
-1354 AVNIANSDIRTIS
+1354 AVDIVNRDIRIIS
-1367 YARPDIYEKI
+1367 YTNPDIYEKI
-1377 ENRITAENIINP
+1377 ENRITAKDIVNP

-1401 LTSSEVDKII
+1401 LTSLDVNEIIKAKVDKIE
-1411 KVKVDTIK
+1411 

-1430 DGLVKSIK
+1430 DGLIKSIK
-1438 DEIIGRPIGEDIK
+1438 DEIIGQPLGEDIK
-1451 DPISG
+1451 DPVSG

-1519 EVIINGGK
+1519 EVIVNGGK
-1527 KITRNHATEICNR
+1527 KITKSHATEICNR

-1545 KVRANNKVTC
+1545 KVRANNKITC

-1567 KKFVAVGMPIIQG
+1567 KKLVAVGVPIIQG

-1627 IVPAGTGLNKY
+1627 IIPAGTGLTKY

-1645 SHVEEEKME
+1645 SHEEEEKVE
-1654 EIFKEAEGEQ
+1654 ELFKEVEGEQ
-1664 EKSEADIFKEEDRG
+1664 GKKEINIFKEEDEG
-1678 SKEKISDPTTDQ
+1678 SKEKISDLTIDQ
-1690 ESELNQENRETKDKK
+1690 EPELNQEKQETKDKK

>member
-1 LTISRNFNSIKIG
+1 LVILRSFNSIKIG
-14 LASPEHV
+14 LASPEQV

-70 YKGVICDRCGVEVTK
+70 YKGVVCDRCGVEVTK

-118 LDIPPRNLEKILY
+118 LDIPPRSLEKILY

-141 FEVIESDETDLERG
+141 FEVIESGDTGLEKG
-155 DIILEAEYRIHKKYN
+155 DIILETEYQIHKKYN
-170 EKLKAEPVYNINKI
+170 ENIKAEPLCNVNKV
-184 KMFSHKTGDVISEE
+184 KMFSHKIGDVISEE
-198 EDQNLQKIFGKIFY
+198 EDQNLQKIFGKIYY
-212 QKELLFP
+212 QKELLSP
-219 VSEEEKPENEE
+219 VNEKEKSENEE
-230 EKEEIE
+230 EKKEIE
-236 EESRNAKE
+236 EEIKKAKE
-244 EAKEELTDNK
+244 EAKREATGNK
-254 ETQYRITKIDGLI
+254 ETQYRITKINGLI

-275 EEEKNLSLQAKLST
+275 EEEKNLSLQAKLAT
-289 QNIEESCYIVINPGN
+289 QNIEESCYIVIHPGN
-304 TSYKTGEIILEVEK
+304 TSYKRGEIILEVEK
-318 LILSNYDP
+318 LLLSNYDP
-326 EFKAG
+326 EFIAG

-337 KGLLKELTLD
+337 KDLLKEMTLD

-362 QKMKKI
+362 QKAKKI
-368 IKRLQIVEAFRKSHC
+368 IKRLQIVEAFRKSNS
-383 KPEWMILEIIP
+383 KPEWMILETIP

-455 ALIDNGR
+455 ALMDNGR

-505 IVVGPNLKFYQCGL
+505 IVVGPKLKFHQCGL

-547 AKKIVEKGKPE
+547 AKRIVEKSKPE
-558 VWSILKEIVENRPIL
+558 VWGILKKIVEDRPIL

-587 FKPILVEGNAIQIH
+587 FKPVLVEGNAIQIH

-668 SGQKGEGKIFGNPNE
+668 SGKKGEGKIFGNPNE

-688 EDGIVDLHA
+688 EDDFVDLHA
-697 KIKYKIHNSLK
+697 KIKYKIHDSLNS
-708 GTTVGRIIFNEIFP
+708 TTVGRVIFNEIFP
-722 DDMDFIS
+722 DDMDFLN
-729 LTVTKKSLEKIIS
+729 LTITKKSLEKIIS

-752 TVDILDKIKKIG
+752 TVDILDKIKELG
-764 FNFSTSSGISIGVVD
+764 FSFATSSGISIGIAD
-779 LEIPSQKDKILEVTE
+779 LEIPSQKDKILEETE

-817 IVNTWTKAAD
+817 IVNAWTKAAD
-827 DVVDAILKNLS
+827 EVVNAILKNLD
-838 KFNPLYIMADSGAR
+838 KLNPLYIMADSGAR

-943 RAFQDDGNIIE
+943 RVFQDDGNVIE

-966 EEVLD
+966 EEVID
-971 PKSGEALVELGEEI
+971 PKTGEVLVGLGEEI
-985 DEKSAKKISEAGIKE
+985 DEISAKKISEAGIEE

-1007 TCRAEHGICAKCYG
+1007 TCRAEHGLCAKCYG
-1021 KDMATGKLANIGE
+1021 KDMASGKLVNIGE

-1055 FHTGGVKISG
+1055 FHTGGVKITG

-1095 IVEEIITD
+1095 IVGEIIAD
-1103 SDDRK
+1103 SDSKK
-1108 QVVIN
+1108 QVVII
-1113 PETSKEDKDSNGEK
+1113 PETSQENKDSNGEK
-1127 KKNYNIPFELRL
+1127 KKIYNIPPELRL
-1139 TVEKGQ
+1139 TIEKGQ
-1145 KIRAGERLTVGFID
+1145 KISAGERLTVGFID

-1164 KIQGIKAVQEYLLKE
+1164 RISGIKAVQEYLLKE

-1199 IRQIARLNMIYVRSA
+1199 IRQIACLNMIYVRSA

-1233 NEKVVEEN
+1233 NEKVIEEN
-1241 KEINKKNRELLA
+1241 KKINKKNRELLA
-1253 NKKTISSL
+1253 NKKTIFSL
-1261 VNNKIGEVIVKEGEV
+1261 SNVKTGEGIVKKGEV
-1276 ITDKVI
+1276 ITNKFI
-1282 PKIEASDFTALI
+1282 PKIETSDFATLI
-1294 VEDKENKQHVIVK
+1294 VEDQENKQFTIVK
-1307 GENSLIERI
+1307 GENSFIERI
-1316 TGNILVSGIENNI
+1316 TGNILVGGIKDNI
-1329 QGNGTETYNPNDSKI
+1329 QKDNTETDNISDSKI

-1349 IDKEM
+1349 ISKEI
-1354 AVNIANSDIRTIS
+1354 AVEIANSDFRTIS
-1367 YARPDIYEKI
+1367 CATPNIYEKI
-1377 ENRITAENIINP
+1377 EDRITAADIINP
-1389 EDSQVLVSANKQ
+1389 EDSQILVGVNQQ
-1401 LTSSEVDKII
+1401 LTSKEVDKII
-1411 KVKVDTIK
+1411 KAKIDRIKV
-1419 IWEETKEISIR
+1419 WEEIKEIPIR
-1430 DGLVKSIK
+1430 DGLIKSIK

-1451 DPISG
+1451 DPVSG
-1456 NIIADKD
+1456 NIIANKD

-1479 SDLPLEDGRYFSL
+1479 GDLPLEDGRYFSL
-1492 EGRTLEFLYDKAVG
+1492 EGRTLEFLYDKVVG

-1527 KITRNHATEICNR
+1527 KITKNHATEICNR

-1545 KVRANNKVTC
+1545 KVRANDKIEC

-1567 KKFVAVGMPIIQG
+1567 RKFVAVGMPIIQG

-1627 IVPAGTGLNKY
+1627 IIPAGTGLNKY
-1638 REIEVDY
+1638 GEIEVDY
-1645 SHVEEEKME
+1645 SHEEEEKME
-1654 EIFKEAEGEQ
+1654 EIFKKAEEEQ
-1664 EKSEADIFKEEDRG
+1664 KKNRVDIFLTEDEG
-1678 SKEKISDPTTDQ
+1678 GKEKISEHATDQ
-1690 ESELNQENRETKDKK
+1690 ELEL
-1705 SINNG
+1705 S

>member
-1 LTISRNFNSIKIG
+1 MGISGNFKSIKIG
-14 LASPEHV
+14 LVSPEEIR
-21 KKWSH
+21 KWSH

-47 FCEKIFGPI
+47 FCERIFGPV

-70 YKGVICDRCGVEVTK
+70 YKGVICDRCGVEITK

-90 ERMGHIKLASPVSHV
+90 ERMGHIELASPVSHV

-118 LDIPPRNLEKILY
+118 LDVPPRNLEKIFY

-141 FEVIESDETDLERG
+141 FEVVESDNTGLEKG
-155 DIILEAEYRIHKKYN
+155 DIILDLEYRIHKKYN
-170 EKLKAEPVYNINKI
+170 EKLKAEPVYHINKI
-184 KMFSHKTGDVISEE
+184 KIFPHKIGDLILAE
-198 EDQNLQKIFGKIFY
+198 EDQELQKKFGKVFY
-212 QKELLFP
+212 QKELLFT
-219 VSEEEKPENEE
+219 VEEGEIKTEEIIEETVEEKKEVKKETLEN
-230 EKEEIE
+230 K
-236 EESRNAKE
+236 
-244 EAKEELTDNK
+244 EAK
-254 ETQYRITKIDGLI
+254 YRITKIDGLI
-267 SETNLKRL
+267 SESNLNRL
-275 EEEKNLSLQAKLST
+275 EEEQSLSLQAKLDT
-289 QNIEESCYIVINPGN
+289 QNIEESCYIVIHPGN
-304 TSYKTGEIILEVEK
+304 TSYKRGEIILELENT
-318 LILSNYDP
+318 LLSHYDS

-337 KGLLKELTLD
+337 KELLQELNLD
-347 KLTLELREELKKTSG
+347 KLALVLREELKKSSG
-362 QKMKKI
+362 QKMKKF
-368 IKRLQIVEAFRKSHC
+368 IKRLQIVEAFRKSNY
-383 KPEWMILEIIP
+383 KPDWMILDVIP

-434 ELGAPEIIIK
+434 EIGAPEIIIK

-535 LVAQDLAHNIKT
+535 LVTQDLAHNIKT
-547 AKKIVEKGKPE
+547 AKKIVEKEKPE
-558 VWSILKEIVENRPIL
+558 VWSILEDIIKEHPIL

-587 FKPILVEGNAIQIH
+587 FKPVLVEGNAIQIH

-624 TEAQAEAEIL
+624 QEAQAEAEVL

-640 ILSPANGLPIAL
+640 ILSPANGSPIAL

-658 LGCYYLTMRE
+658 LGCYYLTMRG
-668 SGQKGEGKIFGNPNE
+668 SGEKGEGKIFGNSNE

-688 EDGIVDLHA
+688 EDGIVGLHA
-697 KIKYKIHNSLK
+697 KIKYRLHNSLK
-708 GTTVGRIIFNEIFP
+708 DTTIGRIIFNEVLP
-722 DDMDFIS
+722 KDMEFVN
-729 LTVTKKSLEKIIS
+729 LTINKKSVEKIIS
-742 FVYRK
+742 FIYRK
-747 YGKEV
+747 YGAEL
-752 TVDILDKIKKIG
+752 TVESLDKIKQLG
-764 FNFSTSSGISIGVVD
+764 FNFATSSGISIGVVD
-779 LEIPSQKDKILEVTE
+779 LEIPSEKNKILEAAE

-817 IVNTWTKAAD
+817 IINAWTKAANE
-827 DVVDAILKNLS
+827 VVDAILRNLS

-937 SDGIII
+937 NDGIII
-943 RAFQDDGNIIE
+943 RAFQEDGNIIE
-954 TLEERLVGRITQ
+954 TLEERLVGRIVQ
-966 EEVLD
+966 EDVID
-971 PKSGEALVELGEEI
+971 PKTEKVLIKLGEEI
-985 DEKSAKKISEAGIKE
+985 DEEQTKKIVEAGIKE

-1007 TCRAEHGICAKCYG
+1007 TCRAEHGVCAKCYG
-1021 KDMATGKLANIGE
+1021 KDMATGKLVNIGE

-1055 FHTGGVKISG
+1055 FHTGGVKITG

-1071 LPRVEQLFEVRK
+1071 LPRVEQLFEVRR
-1083 PKKQAVISEING
+1083 PKKQAIISEING
-1095 IVEEIITD
+1095 VVEEIVNENNN
-1103 SDDRK
+1103 RK
-1108 QVVIN
+1108 RVVIN
-1113 PETSKEDKDSNGEK
+1113 PEIPKEDKAITEEK
-1127 KKNYNIPFELRL
+1127 NKIYNIPPDLRL
-1139 TVEKGQ
+1139 IVEKGQ
-1145 KIRAGERLTVGFID
+1145 KVSAGERLTIGFVD
-1159 PHDIL
+1159 PHEIL

-1179 IQAVYRSQGVKIND
+1179 VQAVYRSQGVNIND

-1233 NEKVVEEN
+1233 NRKVAEQN
-1241 KEINKKNRELLA
+1241 KEIAKQNRELLE
-1253 NKKTISSL
+1253 NKKAISSL
-1261 VNNKIGEVIVKEGEV
+1261 INNKTEEVLVKKGEI
-1276 ITDKVI
+1276 ITNKII
-1282 PKIEASDFTALI
+1282 PKIETNQFITLM
-1294 VEDKENKQHVIVK
+1294 VEDQENKKYAIVR
-1307 GENSLIERI
+1307 GEDSFIERI
-1316 TGNILVSGIENNI
+1316 TDNILIDVIKDNIKAGMEIDTLGDYRINVNKIISKEAAIDIVDSGIRMI
-1329 QGNGTETYNPNDSKI
+1329 SCIRPN
-1344 KFNEI
+1344 
-1349 IDKEM
+1349 
-1354 AVNIANSDIRTIS
+1354 
-1367 YARPDIYEKI
+1367 IYEKM
-1377 ENRITAENIINP
+1377 EGRIIAENIIDP
-1389 EDSQVLVSANKQ
+1389 ENSQILLSENKQ
-1401 LTSSEVDKII
+1401 LTSSEIDKII
-1411 KVKVDTIK
+1411 KAKVNEIK
-1419 IWEETKEISIR
+1419 LWEEVKEISIK
-1430 DGLVKSIK
+1430 DGLIKLVK
-1438 DEIIGRPIGEDIK
+1438 DEIIGQPIAQDIK
-1451 DPISG
+1451 DPVTG
-1456 NIIADKD
+1456 NIIAAKG

-1468 NLIKKILLYKL
+1468 NLIKKVLLAKL

-1492 EGRTLEFLYDKAVG
+1492 EGRTLEFIYDKVAG

-1519 EVIINGGK
+1519 KIIISAGK
-1527 KITRNHATEICNR
+1527 KITKNDATEICSK

-1545 KVRANNKVTC
+1545 RVRTNNKATC
-1555 INIIENVGFIRR
+1555 FDIIENVGFIRR
-1567 KKFVAVGMPIIQG
+1567 KKFPAVGMPIIQG

-1592 SAASFQRTTH
+1592 SAASFQRTIH

-1612 VDKLYGLKENVIIGN
+1612 EDKLYGLKENVIIGN
-1627 IVPAGTGLNKY
+1627 IIPAGTGLNKY
-1638 REIEVDY
+1638 GGIEVDFL
-1645 SHVEEEKME
+1645 HEEEEKVE
-1654 EIFKEAEGEQ
+1654 GIFKEVEREQ
-1664 EKSEADIFKEEDRG
+1664 KGKEVNIFKEKNEDN
-1678 SKEKISDPTTDQ
+1678 KEQIT
-1690 ESELNQENRETKDKK
+1690 NN
-1705 SINNG
+1705 SIIQGP

>member
-1 LTISRNFNSIKIG
+1 MKIG
-14 LASPEHV
+14 LASPEEI
-21 KKWSH
+21 KRWSY

-47 FCEKIFGPI
+47 FCERIFGPV

-90 ERMGHIKLASPVSHV
+90 ERMGHIDLASPVSHI

-118 LDIPPRNLEKILY
+118 LDISPRNLEKILY
-131 FAPDRRREQL
+131 FAPERKREQL
-141 FEVIESDETDLERG
+141 YEVIEADGSGLEKG
-155 DIILEAEYRIHKKYN
+155 DIILDLEYQIHKKYN
-170 EKLKAEPVYNINKI
+170 ERLVAEPVYQVNKLKIFPYKVGNI
-184 KMFSHKTGDVISEE
+184 ISEKD
-198 EDQNLQKIFGKIFY
+198 DQKLRTKFGGIFY
-212 QKELLFP
+212 QRELVFPAAKEENEIDKIIEGEDVENKEEILED
-219 VSEEEKPENEE
+219 SEKKYRIIKIVGLISASNLNKIENEE
-230 EKEEIE
+230 
-236 EESRNAKE
+236 
-244 EAKEELTDNK
+244 
-254 ETQYRITKIDGLI
+254 G
-267 SETNLKRL
+267 
-275 EEEKNLSLQAKLST
+275 LSLQAKVAN
-289 QNIEESCYIVINPGN
+289 QNIEESCYIVIDPGK
-304 TSYKTGEIILEVEK
+304 TSHKRGDIILEVEK
-318 LILSNYDP
+318 NLLERYDP

-331 IGAEAI
+331 IGAGAI
-337 KGLLKELTLD
+337 KELLKGINLD
-347 KLTLELREELKKTSG
+347 KLALELREGLKKSSG

-368 IKRLQIVEAFRKSHC
+368 IKRLQIVEAFRISNC
-383 KPEWMILEIIP
+383 KPEWMILDVIP

-505 IVVGPNLKFYQCGL
+505 IVAGPDLKFYQCGL

-535 LVAQDLAHNIKT
+535 LVARDLAHNIKT
-547 AKKIVEKGKPE
+547 AKKMVEKERPE
-558 VWSILKEIVENRPIL
+558 VWSILKDITEEHPVL

-587 FKPILVEGNAIQIH
+587 FKPVLVEGNAIQIH

-618 VHVPLS
+618 IHIPLS
-624 TEAQAEAEIL
+624 SEAQAEAQIL

-668 SGQKGEGKIFGNPNE
+668 SGKKGEGKIFANYDE
-683 AIRAY
+683 IIRAY
-688 EDGIVDLHA
+688 DEGIIDLHA
-697 KIKYKIHNSLK
+697 KVKCRVQNSLK
-708 GTTVGRIIFNEIFP
+708 DTTAGRVIFNEVLP
-722 DDMDFIS
+722 DDMDFVN
-729 LTVTKKSLEKIIS
+729 LTINKKSLEKIIS
-742 FVYRK
+742 FIYRK
-747 YGKEV
+747 YGKKV
-752 TVDILDKIKKIG
+752 TVEVLDKIKKLG
-764 FNFSTSSGISIGVVD
+764 FNFSTSSGMSIGVVD
-779 LEIPSQKDKILEVTE
+779 LEIPSEKTKILEEAE

-803 YNYGLIMDDEREQK
+803 YNYGLIMEDEREQK
-817 IVNTWTKAAD
+817 IINAWTKASNE
-827 DVVDAILKNLS
+827 VVDAILKNLT

-924 AQDAIIREEDCGT
+924 AQDVIVRELDCGT
-937 SDGIII
+937 TDGIII
-943 RAFQDDGNIIE
+943 RAFQEDGNIIE
-954 TLEERLVGRITQ
+954 SLSERLVGRIVQ
-966 EEVLD
+966 EDVIEPKTGKVLV
-971 PKSGEALVELGEEI
+971 KIGEEI
-985 DEKSAKKISEAGIKE
+985 DEEKAKKISDAGIKE

-1007 TCRAEHGICAKCYG
+1007 TCMAKHGVCAKCYG
-1021 KDMATGKLANIGE
+1021 KDMATGELVNIGE

-1055 FHTGGVKISG
+1055 FHTGGIKITG

-1095 IVEEIITD
+1095 KVDGIIKEND
-1103 SDDRK
+1103 GRK
-1108 QVVIN
+1108 KVVIS
-1113 PETSKEDKDSNGEK
+1113 PESSEVNLNSSEEK
-1127 KKNYNIPFELRL
+1127 KKTYYIPADLRII
-1139 TVEKGQ
+1139 VENGQ
-1145 KIRAGERLTVGFID
+1145 KVKAGERLTVGFID
-1159 PHDIL
+1159 PHEIL

-1179 IQAVYRSQGVKIND
+1179 IQAVYRSQGVNIND

-1199 IRQIARLNMIYVRSA
+1199 IRQIARLNMIYIRSA

-1222 ELVYISDFEKA
+1222 ELVYVSDFEKA
-1233 NEKVVEEN
+1233 NKKVMEDNKKIIDKNKELLEN
-1241 KEINKKNRELLA
+1241 KKLISPLINI
-1253 NKKTISSL
+1253 KT
-1261 VNNKIGEVIVKEGEV
+1261 GEVIVKEGEV
-1276 ITDKVI
+1276 IDSKII
-1282 PKIEASDFTALI
+1282 PKIEAAEFNELYMVDQ
-1294 VEDKENKQHVIVK
+1294 ENKKYTILK
-1307 GENSLIERI
+1307 GENSFIERI
-1316 TGNILVSGIENNI
+1316 MGSILVDKIEEHIQDESVRNEQNSHNIKTNNGVI
-1329 QGNGTETYNPNDSKI
+1329 N
-1344 KFNEI
+1344 NEI
-1349 IDKEM
+1349 ALSI
-1354 AVNIANSDIRTIS
+1354 VNNDIRLINCI
-1367 YARPDIYEKI
+1367 RPGIYE
-1377 ENRITAENIINP
+1377 ELEGRIVAEDIIDP
-1389 EDSQVLVSANKQ
+1389 EDGQIIVSKNKQ
-1401 LTSSEVDKII
+1401 LDSSDIDKII
-1411 KVKVDTIK
+1411 HAKINEIKVWQEI
-1419 IWEETKEISIR
+1419 KEISIR
-1430 DGLVKSIK
+1430 DGLIKLLK
-1438 DEIIGRPIGEDIK
+1438 DEIIGQPIGEDFV
-1451 DPISG
+1451 DPVSG
-1456 NIIADKD
+1456 NVIATKG
-1463 QIISK
+1463 QPISK
-1468 NLIKKILLYKL
+1468 NLIKKTL
-1479 SDLPLEDGRYFSL
+1479 SAKISDIPLEDGRYFSL
-1492 EGRTLEFLYDKAVG
+1492 EGRILEFIYKNVVG
-1506 KIAALDILDPETG
+1506 KIAALDIIDTDSG
-1519 EVIINGGK
+1519 NVIIKAGK
-1527 KITRNHATEICNR
+1527 KIDQNDATEICEKYIN
-1540 HLDLI
+1540 LI
-1545 KVRANNKVTC
+1545 CVRKNEKRIAV
-1555 INIIENVGFIRR
+1555 NIVENIGFIRR
-1567 KKFVAVGMPIIQG
+1567 KKLPAIGVPIIQG

-1612 VDKLYGLKENVIIGN
+1612 EDRLYGLKENVIIGN
-1627 IVPAGTGLNKY
+1627 IIPAGTGLNMYNKIDIDFP
-1638 REIEVDY
+1638 R
-1645 SHVEEEKME
+1645 EEEKVE
-1654 EIFKEAEGEQ
+1654 EIFKDINKGQ
-1664 EKSEADIFKEEDRG
+1664 EEKEVDIFK
-1678 SKEKISDPTTDQ
+1678 KEKEDEETIATDKSDKKL
-1690 ESELNQENRETKDKK
+1690 ESNLENKETKNEK
-1705 SINNG
+1705 SSD

>member
-1 LTISRNFNSIKIG
+1 MTILKSFSSIKIG
-14 LASPEHV
+14 LASPEQI
-21 KKWSH
+21 KKWSN

-47 FCEKIFGPI
+47 FCERIFGPI

-141 FEVIESDETDLERG
+141 FEVIESDGTDLENG
-155 DIILEAEYRIHKKYN
+155 DIILEVEYRIHKKYN
-170 EKLKAEPVYNINKI
+170 EKLKAEPVYNVNKVKI
-184 KMFSHKTGDVISEE
+184 FSPKKGDVISEE
-198 EDQNLQKIFGKIFY
+198 EDQDLQKIFGKIFY
-212 QKELLFP
+212 QKESLL
-219 VSEEEKPENEE
+219 SIEEEEKIEIE
-230 EKEEIE
+230 EEIE
-236 EESRNAKE
+236 EPEEGIKE
-244 EAKEELTDNK
+244 EEKQVEEVKEKEVENK
-254 ETQYRITKIDGLI
+254 EIQYQITKIDGLI

-275 EEEKNLSLQAKLST
+275 EEEKNLSLRVKLAT
-289 QNIEESCYIVINPGN
+289 QNIEESCYIVIHPGD
-304 TSYKTGEIILEVEK
+304 TPYKIGEIILEIEK
-318 LILSNYDP
+318 LLLSNYDP
-326 EFKAG
+326 EFKAE

-337 KGLLKELTLD
+337 KGLLEEVNLD

-362 QKMKKI
+362 QKTKKI
-368 IKRLQIVEAFRKSHC
+368 IKRLQIVEAFRKSNC
-383 KPEWMILEIIP
+383 KPKWMILETIP

-505 IVVGPNLKFYQCGL
+505 IVVGPNLKFHQCGL

-530 YVMRE
+530 YIMRE
-535 LVAQDLAHNIKT
+535 LVAKDLAHNIKT

-558 VWSILKEIVENRPIL
+558 VWSILKDIVEDHPIL

-587 FKPILVEGNAIQIH
+587 FKPVLVEGNAIQIH

-618 VHVPLS
+618 VHIPLS
-624 TEAQAEAEIL
+624 PEAQAEAEIL

-640 ILSPANGLPIAL
+640 VLSPANGLPIAL

-683 AIRAY
+683 VIRAY
-688 EDGIVDLHA
+688 ESSFIGLHA
-697 KIKYKIHNSLK
+697 KIKYRIHDSLK

-722 DDMDFIS
+722 DDMDFIN
-729 LTVTKKSLEKIIS
+729 LTITKKSLEKIIS

-747 YGKEV
+747 YGKER
-752 TVDILDKIKKIG
+752 TVDILDKIKKLG
-764 FNFSTSSGISIGVVD
+764 FNFATSSGISIGIVD

-794 KEVDKIQEQ
+794 KEVDKIKEQ
-803 YNYGLIMDDEREQK
+803 YNYGLIMEDEREQK
-817 IVNTWTKAAD
+817 IVNAWTKAAD

-943 RAFQDDGNIIE
+943 RVFQEDGTVIE

-966 EEVLD
+966 EEVID
-971 PKSGEALVELGEEI
+971 PKTGEVLVELGEEI
-985 DEKSAKKISEAGIKE
+985 NEKSAKKISEAGIKE

-1007 TCRAEHGICAKCYG
+1007 TCKAEHGICAKCYG
-1021 KDMATGKLANIGE
+1021 KDMSTQKLVNIGE

-1095 IVEEIITD
+1095 IVEEIVTE
-1103 SDDRK
+1103 SNHKK

-1113 PETSKEDKDSNGEK
+1113 PETTKENEDTIEEK
-1127 KKNYNIPFELRL
+1127 KKIYSISPDLRL
-1139 TVEKGQ
+1139 IVEKGQ

-1164 KIQGIKAVQEYLLKE
+1164 RIQGIKAVQEYLLKE

-1199 IRQIARLNMIYVRSA
+1199 IRQIARLNMIYVRSS

-1222 ELVYISDFEKA
+1222 ELVYVSDFEKA

-1241 KEINKKNRELLA
+1241 KEISKKNRELLE
-1253 NKKTISSL
+1253 NKKSISSL
-1261 VNNKIGEVIVKEGEV
+1261 ANIKTGEIIVKEEEV
-1276 ITDKVI
+1276 LTAELI
-1282 PKIEASDFTALI
+1282 PKIESNDFTTLI
-1294 VEDKENKQHVIVK
+1294 VEDKKSKQYSIIM
-1307 GENSLIERI
+1307 GENSFRERI
-1316 TGNILVSGIENNI
+1316 TGNILIDRIEDN
-1329 QGNGTETYNPNDSKI
+1329 TETNNLSDSKI
-1344 KFNEI
+1344 KLNEI
-1349 IDKEM
+1349 ISEET
-1354 AVNIANSDIRTIS
+1354 AVNIVNSDIRIIS
-1367 YARPDIYEKI
+1367 CAKPDIHEKI
-1377 ENRITAENIINP
+1377 EDRITAVDIIDPEN
-1389 EDSQVLVSANKQ
+1389 SQVLVSANKQ

-1411 KVKVDTIK
+1411 KAKVEGIK
-1419 IWEETKEISIR
+1419 VWEEIREISVR
-1430 DGLVKSIK
+1430 DGLIKSIK

-1506 KIAALDILDPETG
+1506 KITALDILDPETG

-1527 KITRNHATEICNR
+1527 KITREHATEICNR

-1545 KVRANNKVTC
+1545 KVRANNKTAC
-1555 INIIENVGFIRR
+1555 INIIKNVGFIRR
-1567 KKFVAVGMPIIQG
+1567 KKIVAVGMPIIQG

-1627 IVPAGTGLNKY
+1627 IIPAGTGLDEY
-1638 REIEVDY
+1638 REIEIDY
-1645 SHVEEEKME
+1645 SHDEKEKVEEL
-1654 EIFKEAEGEQ
+1654 FKEIEGEQ
-1664 EKSEADIFKEEDRG
+1664 KEKKVDIFKEEDEG
-1678 SKEKISDPTTDQ
+1678 SKEKISNHTKDQ
-1690 ESELNQENRETKDKK
+1690 EPKLNSENEETKNKK
-1705 SINNG
+1705 SINNS

>member
-1 LTISRNFNSIKIG
+1 LGISGNFKSIKIG
-14 LASPEHV
+14 LVSPEEIR
-21 KKWSH
+21 KWSH

-47 FCEKIFGPI
+47 FCERIFGPV

-70 YKGVICDRCGVEVTK
+70 YKGVICDRCGVEITK

-90 ERMGHIKLASPVSHV
+90 ERMGHIELASPVSHV

-118 LDIPPRNLEKILY
+118 LDVPPRNLEKIFY

-141 FEVIESDETDLERG
+141 FEVVESDNTGLEKG
-155 DIILEAEYRIHKKYN
+155 DIILDLEYRIHKKYN
-170 EKLKAEPVYNINKI
+170 EKLKAEPVYHINKI
-184 KMFSHKTGDVISEE
+184 KIFPHKIGDLILAE
-198 EDQNLQKIFGKIFY
+198 EDQELQKKFGKVFY
-212 QKELLFP
+212 QKELLFT
-219 VSEEEKPENEE
+219 VEEGEIKTEEIIEETVEEKKEVKKETLEN
-230 EKEEIE
+230 K
-236 EESRNAKE
+236 
-244 EAKEELTDNK
+244 EAK
-254 ETQYRITKIDGLI
+254 YRITKIDGLI
-267 SETNLKRL
+267 SESNLNRL
-275 EEEKNLSLQAKLST
+275 EEEQSLSLQAKLDT
-289 QNIEESCYIVINPGN
+289 QNIEESCYIVIHPGN
-304 TSYKTGEIILEVEK
+304 TSYKRGEIILELENT
-318 LILSNYDP
+318 LLSHYDS

-337 KGLLKELTLD
+337 KELLQELNLD
-347 KLTLELREELKKTSG
+347 KLALVLREELKKSSG
-362 QKMKKI
+362 QKMKKF
-368 IKRLQIVEAFRKSHC
+368 IKRLQIVEAFRKSNY
-383 KPEWMILEIIP
+383 KPDWMILDVIP

-434 ELGAPEIIIK
+434 EIGAPEIIIK

-535 LVAQDLAHNIKT
+535 LVTQDLAHNIKT
-547 AKKIVEKGKPE
+547 AKKIVEKEKPE
-558 VWSILKEIVENRPIL
+558 VWSILEDIIKEHPIL

-587 FKPILVEGNAIQIH
+587 FKPVLVEGNAIQIH

-624 TEAQAEAEIL
+624 QEAQAEAEVL

-640 ILSPANGLPIAL
+640 ILSPANGSPIAL

-658 LGCYYLTMRE
+658 LGCYYLTMRG
-668 SGQKGEGKIFGNPNE
+668 SGEKGEGKIFGNSNE

-688 EDGIVDLHA
+688 EDGIVGLHA
-697 KIKYKIHNSLK
+697 KIKYRLHNSLK
-708 GTTVGRIIFNEIFP
+708 DTTIGRIIFNEVLP
-722 DDMDFIS
+722 KDMEFVN
-729 LTVTKKSLEKIIS
+729 LTINKKSVEKIIS
-742 FVYRK
+742 FIYRK
-747 YGKEV
+747 YGAEL
-752 TVDILDKIKKIG
+752 TVESLDKIKQLG
-764 FNFSTSSGISIGVVD
+764 FNFATSSGISIGVVD
-779 LEIPSQKDKILEVTE
+779 LEIPSEKNKILEVAE

-817 IVNTWTKAAD
+817 IINAWTKAANE
-827 DVVDAILKNLS
+827 VVDAILRNLS

-937 SDGIII
+937 NDGIII
-943 RAFQDDGNIIE
+943 RAFQEDGNIIE
-954 TLEERLVGRITQ
+954 TLEERLVGRIVQ
-966 EEVLD
+966 EDVID
-971 PKSGEALVELGEEI
+971 PKTEKVLIKLGEEI
-985 DEKSAKKISEAGIKE
+985 DEEQTKKIVEAGIKE

-1007 TCRAEHGICAKCYG
+1007 TCRAEHGVCAKCYG
-1021 KDMATGKLANIGE
+1021 KDMATGKLVNIGE

-1055 FHTGGVKISG
+1055 FHTGGVKITG

-1071 LPRVEQLFEVRK
+1071 LPRVEQLFEVRR
-1083 PKKQAVISEING
+1083 PKKQAIISEING
-1095 IVEEIITD
+1095 VVEEIVNENNN
-1103 SDDRK
+1103 RK
-1108 QVVIN
+1108 RVVIN
-1113 PETSKEDKDSNGEK
+1113 PEIPKEDKAITEEK
-1127 KKNYNIPFELRL
+1127 NKIYNIPPDLRL
-1139 TVEKGQ
+1139 IVEKGQ
-1145 KIRAGERLTVGFID
+1145 KVSAGERLTIGFVD
-1159 PHDIL
+1159 PHEIL

-1179 IQAVYRSQGVKIND
+1179 VQAVYRSQGVNIND

-1233 NEKVVEEN
+1233 NRKVAEQN
-1241 KEINKKNRELLA
+1241 KEIAKQNRELLE
-1253 NKKTISSL
+1253 NKKAISSL
-1261 VNNKIGEVIVKEGEV
+1261 INNKTEEVLVKKGEI
-1276 ITDKVI
+1276 ITNKII
-1282 PKIEASDFTALI
+1282 PKIETNQFITLM
-1294 VEDKENKQHVIVK
+1294 VEDQENKKYAIVR
-1307 GENSLIERI
+1307 GEDSFIERI
-1316 TGNILVSGIENNI
+1316 TDNILIDVIKDNIKAGMEIDTLGDYKINVNKIISKETAIDIADSGIRMI
-1329 QGNGTETYNPNDSKI
+1329 SCIRPN
-1344 KFNEI
+1344 
-1349 IDKEM
+1349 
-1354 AVNIANSDIRTIS
+1354 
-1367 YARPDIYEKI
+1367 IYEKM
-1377 ENRITAENIINP
+1377 EGRIIAENIIDP
-1389 EDSQVLVSANKQ
+1389 ENSQILLSENKQ
-1401 LTSSEVDKII
+1401 LTSSEIDKII
-1411 KVKVDTIK
+1411 KAKVNEIK
-1419 IWEETKEISIR
+1419 LWEEVKEISIK
-1430 DGLVKSIK
+1430 DGLIKLVK
-1438 DEIIGRPIGEDIK
+1438 DEIIGQPIAQDIK
-1451 DPISG
+1451 DPVTG
-1456 NIIADKD
+1456 NIIAAKG

-1468 NLIKKILLYKL
+1468 NLIKKVLLAKL

-1492 EGRTLEFLYDKAVG
+1492 EGRTLEFIYDKVAG

-1519 EVIINGGK
+1519 KIIISAGK
-1527 KITRNHATEICNR
+1527 KITKNDATEICSK

-1545 KVRANNKVTC
+1545 RVRTNNKATC
-1555 INIIENVGFIRR
+1555 FDIIENVGFIRR
-1567 KKFVAVGMPIIQG
+1567 KKFPAVGMPIIQG

-1592 SAASFQRTTH
+1592 SAASFQRTIH

-1612 VDKLYGLKENVIIGN
+1612 EDKLYGLKENVIIGN
-1627 IVPAGTGLNKY
+1627 IIPAGTGLNKY
-1638 REIEVDY
+1638 GGIEVDFL
-1645 SHVEEEKME
+1645 HEEEEKVE
-1654 EIFKEAEGEQ
+1654 GIFKEVEREQ
-1664 EKSEADIFKEEDRG
+1664 KGKEVNIFKEKNEDN
-1678 SKEKISDPTTDQ
+1678 KEQIT
-1690 ESELNQENRETKDKK
+1690 NN
-1705 SINNG
+1705 SIIQGP

>member
-1 LTISRNFNSIKIG
+1 MTILKSFYSIKIG
-14 LASPEHV
+14 LASPEQV
-21 KKWSH
+21 KKWSN
-26 GEVKKPETINYRTLK
+26 GEVKKPETINYRTLR

-47 FCEKIFGPI
+47 FCERIFGPV

-118 LDIPPRNLEKILY
+118 LDISPRNLEKILY
-131 FAPDRRREQL
+131 YAPDRRREQL
-141 FEVIESDETDLERG
+141 FEVIEKGGTDLEKG

-170 EKLKAEPVYNINKI
+170 EKFNAEPVYNINKVKI
-184 KMFSHKTGDVISEE
+184 FSHKIGDVISEE
-198 EDQNLQKIFGKIFY
+198 EDQDLQKIFGKIFY

-219 VSEEEKPENEE
+219 VSKEEESEGEK
-230 EKEEIE
+230 EKEELEEGIKEVKE
-236 EESRNAKE
+236 EEVE
-244 EAKEELTDNK
+244 NK

-275 EEEKNLSLQAKLST
+275 EEEKNLSLRAKLAT
-289 QNIEESCYIVINPGN
+289 QNIEESCYIVIHPGN
-304 TSYKTGEIILEVEK
+304 TSYKRGEIILEIEK
-318 LILSNYDP
+318 LLLSNYDP

-337 KGLLKELTLD
+337 KELLKELTLD

-362 QKMKKI
+362 QKTKKI
-368 IKRLQIVEAFRKSHC
+368 IKRLQIVEAFRRSNC
-383 KPEWMILEIIP
+383 KPEWMILEVIP

-462 RGRAVLGAGN
+462 RGRAVLGTGN

-558 VWSILKEIVENRPIL
+558 VWSILKDIVEDRPIL

-587 FKPILVEGNAIQIH
+587 FKPVLVEGNAIQIH

-624 TEAQAEAEIL
+624 PEAQAEAEIL

-668 SGQKGEGKIFGNPNE
+668 SGQKGEGKIFGNFNE
-683 AIRAY
+683 VIRVY
-688 EDGIVDLHA
+688 EDGFIDLHA
-697 KIKYKIHNSLK
+697 KIKCRINNSLK
-708 GTTVGRIIFNEIFP
+708 STTAGRIIFNEIFP
-722 DDMDFIS
+722 DDMDFIN
-729 LTVTKKSLEKIIS
+729 LTITKKSLEKIIS

-747 YGKEV
+747 YGKEI
-752 TVDILDKIKKIG
+752 TVDILDKIKKLG
-764 FNFSTSSGISIGVVD
+764 FNFATSSGISIGIVD
-779 LEIPSQKDKILEVTE
+779 LEIPSQKVEILKVAE

-817 IVNTWTKAAD
+817 IVNAWTKAAD

-910 TSKSGYLTR
+910 TAKSGYLTR

-954 TLEERLVGRITQ
+954 ILEERLVGRITQ
-966 EEVLD
+966 EEVID
-971 PKSGEALVELGEEI
+971 PKTGEVLVGLGEEI
-985 DEKSAKKISEAGIKE
+985 DERSAKKISETGIKE

-1007 TCRAEHGICAKCYG
+1007 TCRAEHGICVKCYG
-1021 KDMATGKLANIGE
+1021 KDMATGKLVNIGE

-1055 FHTGGVKISG
+1055 FHTGGVKITG

-1095 IVEEIITD
+1095 IVEEIIIENNYK
-1103 SDDRK
+1103 K
-1108 QVVIN
+1108 QVVVN
-1113 PETSKEDKDSNGEK
+1113 PETSKENKDAIEEK
-1127 KKNYNIPFELRL
+1127 KKIYNIPPDLRL
-1139 TVEKGQ
+1139 IVEKGQ

-1179 IQAVYRSQGVKIND
+1179 IQAVYRSQGVKISD

-1222 ELVYISDFEKA
+1222 ELVYVSDFEKA
-1233 NEKVVEEN
+1233 NKKVVEEN
-1241 KEINKKNRELLA
+1241 EEISKKNRELLE
-1253 NKKTISSL
+1253 NKKTIFSL
-1261 VNNKIGEVIVKEGEV
+1261 VNVKTGEIIVKEGEI
-1276 ITDKVI
+1276 ITNKVI
-1282 PKIEASDFTALI
+1282 PKIETSDFTTLI
-1294 VEDKENKQHVIVK
+1294 FEDQENKQFTIVK
-1307 GENSLIERI
+1307 GENSFIERI
-1316 TGNILVSGIENNI
+1316 TGNILVGGIKDNI
-1329 QGNGTETYNPNDSKI
+1329 QEDNTETDNLSYSKI
-1344 KFNEI
+1344 KFNGVI
-1349 IDKEM
+1349 SKEM
-1354 AVNIANSDIRTIS
+1354 GVEIANSDIRIIS
-1367 YARPDIYEKI
+1367 CATPDIYEKI
-1377 ENRITAENIINP
+1377 KDRITTADIINP

-1411 KVKVDTIK
+1411 KTKVDRIK
-1419 IWEETKEISIR
+1419 VWKEIKEISVR
-1430 DGLVKSIK
+1430 DGLIKSIK

-1451 DPISG
+1451 DPVSG
-1456 NIIADKD
+1456 NIIAAKD

-1479 SDLPLEDGRYFSL
+1479 SELPLEDGRYFSL
-1492 EGRTLEFLYDKAVG
+1492 EGRTLEFLYDNAVG

-1519 EVIINGGK
+1519 EVIISGGK
-1527 KITRNHATEICNR
+1527 KITRNHATEICIR

-1545 KVRANNKVTC
+1545 KVRANNKIAC

-1627 IVPAGTGLNKY
+1627 IIPAGTGLNKY
-1638 REIEVDY
+1638 GRIEIDY
-1645 SHVEEEKME
+1645 SHEEEEKVE

-1664 EKSEADIFKEEDRG
+1664 REKKIDIFREEDED
-1678 SKEKISDPTTDQ
+1678 SKEKMSDHTTDQ
-1690 ESELNQENRETKDKK
+1690 EPELN
-1705 SINNG
+1705 

>member
-1 LTISRNFNSIKIG
+1 MTILRSFNSIKIG

-141 FEVIESDETDLERG
+141 FEIIESDETGLEKG
-155 DIILEAEYRIHKKYN
+155 DIILEVECRIHKKYN
-170 EKLKAEPVYNINKI
+170 EKLVAEPVYNINKVKI
-184 KMFSHKTGDVISEE
+184 FSHKISDVISEE

-212 QKELLFP
+212 QKELLSP
-219 VSEEEKPENEE
+219 VSEEEKFENEE
-230 EKEEIE
+230 ENEEVKEEIKKV
-236 EESRNAKE
+236 KE
-244 EAKEELTDNK
+244 EVKREVVDNK

-267 SETNLKRL
+267 SETNLKKL
-275 EEEKNLSLQAKLST
+275 EKEKDLSLQAKLAT
-289 QNIEESCYIVINPGN
+289 QNIEESCYIVIHPGN
-304 TSYKTGEIILEVEK
+304 TSCKIGEIILEVEK
-318 LILSNYDP
+318 LLFSNYDP

-337 KGLLKELTLD
+337 KDLLKESALD

-362 QKMKKI
+362 QKTKKI
-368 IKRLQIVEAFRKSHC
+368 IKRLQIVEAFRKSNC
-383 KPEWMILEIIP
+383 KPEWMILETIP

-505 IVVGPNLKFYQCGL
+505 IVVGPNLKFHQCGL

-558 VWSILKEIVENRPIL
+558 VWSILKEIVEDRPIL

-587 FKPILVEGNAIQIH
+587 FKPVLVEGNAIQIH

-618 VHVPLS
+618 VHIPLS
-624 TEAQAEAEIL
+624 MEAQAEAEIL

-668 SGQKGEGKIFGNPNE
+668 SGKKGEGSFFGNPNE
-683 AIRAY
+683 VIRAY
-688 EDGIVDLHA
+688 EDGFIDLHA
-697 KIKYKIHNSLK
+697 KIKYKMHNSLK
-708 GTTVGRIIFNEIFP
+708 ETTAGRVIFNEIFP
-722 DDMDFIS
+722 NDMDFIN
-729 LTVTKKSLEKIIS
+729 LTITKKSLEKIIS
-742 FVYRK
+742 FVHRK

-752 TVDILDKIKKIG
+752 TVDIMDKIKKLG
-764 FNFSTSSGISIGVVD
+764 FNFATSSGISISVVD

-803 YNYGLIMDDEREQK
+803 YNYGLIMEDEREQK
-817 IVNTWTKAAD
+817 IVNAWTKAAD
-827 DVVDAILKNLS
+827 EVVNAILKNLG

-924 AQDAIIREEDCGT
+924 AQDAIIREDDCGT

-943 RAFQDDGNIIE
+943 RAFQDDSNIIE

-966 EEVLD
+966 EEVID
-971 PKSGEALVELGEEI
+971 SKSGEVLVELGEEI

-1000 VKVRSVL
+1000 IKVRSVL
-1007 TCRAEHGICAKCYG
+1007 TCRAEHGICARCYG

-1055 FHTGGVKISG
+1055 FHTGGIKISG

-1095 IVEEIITD
+1095 IVEEIITN
-1103 SDDRK
+1103 SDDKK

-1113 PETSKEDKDSNGEK
+1113 PETSKENKDSNGEK
-1127 KKNYNIPFELRL
+1127 KKIYNIPPELRL

-1241 KEINKKNRELLA
+1241 KEINKKNRELLV

-1261 VNNKIGEVIVKEGEV
+1261 VNIKTGEVIVKEGEV
-1276 ITDKVI
+1276 ITNKVI
-1282 PKIEASDFTALI
+1282 PRIETSDFTTLI
-1294 VEDKENKQHVIVK
+1294 VKNQENKQYIIVK
-1307 GENSLIERI
+1307 GENSFIERI
-1316 TGNILVSGIENNI
+1316 TGNVLVSGIKNNI
-1329 QGNGTETYNPNDSKI
+1329 QEDSIETYNLNGSKL

-1349 IDKEM
+1349 IDKET
-1354 AVNIANSDIRTIS
+1354 AVNIANSDISTIS

-1377 ENRITAENIINP
+1377 ENKITAEDIINP
-1389 EDSQVLVSANKQ
+1389 EDSQILVSANKQ
-1401 LTSSEVDKII
+1401 LTSSEVGKII
-1411 KVKVDTIK
+1411 KAKVDRIK
-1419 IWEETKEISIR
+1419 IWEEIKEISIR
-1430 DGLVKSIK
+1430 DGLIKSIK

-1451 DPISG
+1451 DPVSG

-1506 KIAALDILDPETG
+1506 KITALDILDPETG

-1527 KITRNHATEICNR
+1527 KITKNHATEICNR

-1545 KVRANNKVTC
+1545 KVRANNKIVST
-1555 INIIENVGFIRR
+1555 NIAEDVGFIRR
-1567 KKFVAVGMPIIQG
+1567 KKLVAVGMPIIQG

-1612 VDKLYGLKENVIIGN
+1612 IDKLYGLKENVIIGN
-1627 IVPAGTGLNKY
+1627 IIPAGTGLNKY

-1645 SHVEEEKME
+1645 SHEEEEKMQ
-1654 EIFKEAEGEQ
+1654 EIFKKAEGEQ
-1664 EKSEADIFKEEDRG
+1664 KENEIGVFKEEDEG
-1678 SKEKISDPTTDQ
+1678 GKEKISDHTTDQ
-1690 ESELNQENRETKDKK
+1690 EPELN
-1705 SINNG
+1705 